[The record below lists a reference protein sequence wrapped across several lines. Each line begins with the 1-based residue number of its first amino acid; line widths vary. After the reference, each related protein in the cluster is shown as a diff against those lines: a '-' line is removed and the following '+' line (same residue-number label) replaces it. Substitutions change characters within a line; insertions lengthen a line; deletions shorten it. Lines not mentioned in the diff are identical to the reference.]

1 MKQTNNAIKFLM
13 AQYRAIFKNANL
25 KMILAAAAAAG
36 ALSAGA
42 ANAAEDTALD
52 SADEWKA
59 ALTAGNGTVTI
70 TGKDTDKGAAGKFQN
85 ITLTGSTGSGTSLD
99 LGKNQQLVVGDSEAA
114 TNVIKAGDSN
124 DHKIN
129 IKGEGTLKI
138 AGTNKGGKSYG
149 LTLDGASGSVVV
161 QVDKVE
167 VQSDLIVKTGANNS
181 AHAVLLAN
189 SVVVGDGK
197 FTAGAKPEGLASIKL
212 GDAAGSGDAT
222 IDAREITINK
232 DGNITLAAL
241 NGTKNQDYGTDLD
254 GELLNVNGGILS
266 FGYTAAAAGDVHPSA
281 CVNVGKI
288 NINNGGILSVAKG
301 VRGSLD
307 PADGGEGIVNVNDG
321 AHVVIGGTLG
331 LYAGTMRV
339 SEGATLAASNADGML
354 YVGDAD
360 HKGDDIAVVELSS
373 KKLASFLSGKEGNV
387 AIKYKDET
395 KIFDNDAANDLAN
408 ATTGKVNLQNSGT
421 IQLTDS
427 ANVDLATA
435 FKFGADAG
443 SIQVVAANNGI
454 TGTIKGQNLTVSKS
468 LTNATGLKVEASN
481 LTLGAT
487 DFNGSNNLG
496 VHHFNA
502 ENVTLVNNSGTKTFT
517 LKDGLFLESEGTGNI
532 NGSVTVDGGKLV
544 IEGGTY
550 TANSDVILKSKGSG
564 FSGDTLNVES
574 AASALKVNGKFET
587 TATNG
592 KAVIEDGVLDLRN
605 ASALKV
611 AADTIEL
618 QDVAELY
625 VDGSKFITKPGD
637 EVKFDETK
645 FAANAVTGDAMSTM
659 HITGLG
665 SLTMKQY
672 EDLVSK
678 TQFGGSFA
686 GFDVTGTN
694 TSGSMTFSDSIL
706 AGTPDSVYGN
716 TVMTVGDKAIQKTYS
731 FGAVKLAQSATKL
744 TIGDTADGVVKLTNA
759 NLSSKG
765 FFVETNDGKAGD
777 VHLATEDSGLKLVGT
792 GKVGNITADAIPSS
806 GADERERGMLLIG
819 DAHKYGSANVT
830 VTGNIGATDAL
841 LDGMM
846 VAPGSSLT
854 VDGTNIYLRHLY
866 VTQGATLN
874 APKATITVTKKNS
887 DNSAGG
893 ENYAELEVLGSLTA
907 KNLNLDYKADANDAG
922 AHIVAGGA
930 TLKLSGT
937 LTLGNNVK
945 LNIGSDDTN
954 GLGAVV
960 IADTLDMDT
969 SGSIFVDPP
978 YGKKASALIINK
990 LTDNEVKGKLTVGQ
1004 NAITAIGFADEA
1016 SAMAVVADYLD
1027 ANGSFNPSSRVKNAL
1042 VINKPITVANG
1053 ANISLGPNVDPNG
1066 NTGSLAVNVAKGA
1079 GLIITDAALTNPT
1092 TGAKDQVAINVAGSD
1107 KKIDIDAGTPVLL
1120 AGKFTAADKDLKLF
1134 SGGKLTNEVKGQSVN
1149 GMLTFTVGTDGN
1161 VAEIKLDY
1169 EKLQSQMAKTSGPVR
1184 DLVGKIL
1191 GDDSAKYVTSGLGYD
1206 YLHDVATTSVT
1217 GAEIDAVAHAA
1228 TFAGAQVAAVAA
1240 VGTMAEAIGGR
1251 VGSMGV
1257 EAATIAATGSQ
1268 ANGGVWLTP
1277 AYKNVDADGFDA
1289 QGASYGAD
1297 VDLTGVT
1304 FGADTV
1310 NGNMRF
1316 GAAFNIGSGDA
1327 DGKGQGNGLKD
1338 EFDYYGV
1345 GIYSVMG
1352 FGSLAVVGDASFNVI
1367 SHEVKGASGSKDF
1380 GDVSAKADT
1389 TAVTLGVTG
1398 QYTIATEFADITP
1411 HAGMRFTRL
1420 DTESYEM
1427 KTAKGSIG
1435 KTDFD
1440 VQNVFSIPVGVGV
1453 SKAFNM
1459 GDWTLAPNA
1468 DLTLTFNTGDT
1479 DVNSSVRFDGVKVN
1493 TVLDTEVLD
1502 KVTYGLNLGLGAQ
1515 NGNFGTSV
1523 SINYTGS
1530 SNTDSLGINANARF
1544 MF

>member
-42 ANAAEDTALD
+42 ANAAAADGNLT
-52 SADEWKA
+52 ADEWAQAFKD
-59 ALTAGNGTVTI
+59 GKGTVTI
-70 TGKDTDKGAAGKFQN
+70 TGKDADKGAAGKFQN
-85 ITLTGSTGSGTSLD
+85 IKLTGTNGSGTSLE
-99 LGKNQQLVVGDSEAA
+99 LGKNQQLVVGDSKAA

-124 DHKIN
+124 AHKIN

-149 LTLDGASGSVVV
+149 LTLDGASGSVFV

-197 FTAGAKPEGLASIKL
+197 FTAGAADTVEGLASITL
-212 GDAAGSGDAT
+212 GDKTGSGDAT

-232 DGNITLAAL
+232 DGKITLAAL
-241 NGTKNQDYGTDLD
+241 MGAEGADYGTDLD

-266 FGYTAAAAGDVHPSA
+266 FGSTATGTQNVKPSA

-339 SEGATLAASNADGML
+339 SEGATLAASDADGML
-354 YVGDAD
+354 YIGDENHD
-360 HKGDDIAVVELSS
+360 DDDIAVVELSS
-373 KKLASFLSGKEGNV
+373 KKLASFLTGKVGTE
-387 AIKYKDET
+387 ALKYKDES
-395 KIFDNDAANDLAN
+395 KIFDTDATNDLAN
-408 ATTGKVNLQNSGT
+408 AATGKVNLQNGGT
-421 IQLTDS
+421 IKLTDS
-427 ANVDLATA
+427 ANVDVAQFTYNNSSATA
-435 FKFGADAG
+435 GQIFAEG
-443 SIQVVAANNGI
+443 
-454 TGTIKGQNLTVSKS
+454 GTLAGQNLTVSKK
-468 LTNATGLKVEASN
+468 LTGADNLEVAAKN
-481 LTLGAT
+481 LTLGST
-487 DFNGSNNLG
+487 NLESGDSLG
-496 VHHFNA
+496 VGNFWA
-502 ENVTLVNNSGTKTFT
+502 ENVTFVKNKGGEDFSF
-517 LKDGLFLESEGTGNI
+517 KDSLYLENAGAGSITGH
-532 NGSVTVDGGKLV
+532 VDIDDGEIV
-544 IEGGTY
+544 IESGKY
-550 TANSDVILKSKGSG
+550 TANGNVILTSG
-564 FSGDTLNVES
+564 AANNVALYVKN
-574 AASALKVNGKFET
+574 AASALKVNGLFET
-587 TATNG
+587 TETDG

-645 FAANAVTGDAMSTM
+645 FAANAVTGDAMSTL

-665 SLTMKQY
+665 SLTMEQY
-672 EDLVSK
+672 KSLVQQ

-686 GFDVTGTN
+686 GFNVTGSN
-694 TSGSMTFSDSIL
+694 ASGSMTFDASKIL

-716 TVMTVGDKAIQKTYS
+716 TVMTIGDTAIQKTYS
-731 FGAVKLAQSATKL
+731 FGAVKLAQGAAEL
-744 TIGDTADGVVKLTNA
+744 TIGENTTHGVVKLTNA
-759 NLSSKG
+759 SLSDKG
-765 FFVETNDGKAGD
+765 FFVASSDGNKAGD
-777 VHLATEDSGLKLVGT
+777 VHLATKDSGLKLVGT
-792 GKVGNITADAIPSS
+792 GKVGNITAAAIPSQS
-806 GADERERGMLLIG
+806 TTERERGMLLIG

-830 VTGNIGATDAL
+830 VTGNIGETDAI

-854 VDGTNIYLRHLY
+854 VDGTNIDVRHLY
-866 VTQGATLN
+866 VTQGASLN
-874 APKATITVTKKNS
+874 APEATITLNKKNS
-887 DNSAGG
+887 VSGQD
-893 ENYAELEVLGSLTA
+893 YAEFEVLGSLTA
-907 KNLNLDYKADANDAG
+907 KNLNLAYKADANDGG
-922 AHIVAGGA
+922 AHVVAGGA
-930 TLKLSGT
+930 TLKLSGE
-937 LTLGNNVK
+937 LKIAQGVK

-960 IADTLDMDT
+960 IADTLDMAK

-1066 NTGSLAVNVAKGA
+1066 NTGSSAVNVAKGA

-1092 TGAKDQVAINVAGSD
+1092 TGAKDKVAITVQSGMQ
-1107 KKIDIDAGTPVLL
+1107 IDIDAGTPVLL
-1120 AGKFTAADKDLKLF
+1120 AGKFTAADTNLKLF
-1134 SGGKLTNEVKGQSVN
+1134 SGGTLANEVKGQSVN
-1149 GMLTFTVGTDGN
+1149 GMLNFTVGTDGN

-1206 YLHDVATTSVT
+1206 YLHEIATTSVN

-1289 QGASYGAD
+1289 QGATYGAD

-1310 NGNMRF
+1310 SGNMRF

-1352 FGSLAVVGDASFNVI
+1352 FGSLALVGDASFNVI

>member
-42 ANAAEDTALD
+42 ANAAAADGNLI
-52 SADEWKA
+52 ADEWAQAFKD
-59 ALTAGNGTVTI
+59 GNGTVTI

-85 ITLTGSTGSGTSLD
+85 ITLAGSASTPNGGTKLE
-99 LGKNQQLVVGDSEAA
+99 LAKNQMLVVGDSEAT
-114 TNVIKAGDSN
+114 TNVIKAGN
-124 DHKIN
+124 TQGDHIE
-129 IKGEGTLKI
+129 ITGEGTLKI

-167 VQSDLIVKTGANNS
+167 VQSDLIVKTGANKS
-181 AHAVLLAN
+181 AHAVLLAK

-197 FTAGAKPEGLASIKL
+197 FTAGSQPEGLASIKL

-232 DGNITLAAL
+232 DGKITLAAI
-241 NGTKNQDYGTDLD
+241 NGQGSGNDTDLD

-266 FGYTAAAAGDVHPSA
+266 FGSTAGGNDASA
-281 CVNVGKI
+281 SVNVGKI
-288 NINNGGILSVAKG
+288 NINNGGILSVTKG
-301 VRGSLD
+301 VRGSLN

-331 LYAGTMRV
+331 LYAGTMRI
-339 SEGATLAASNADGML
+339 SEGATLAASDADGML
-354 YVGDAD
+354 YVGDAG

-373 KKLASFLSGKEGNV
+373 KKLASFLTGKVGTE
-387 AIKYKDET
+387 ALKYKDER
-395 KIFDNDAANDLAN
+395 KILDTDATNDLAN
-408 ATTGKVNLQNSGT
+408 ATKGKVNLQSGGT
-421 IQLTDS
+421 IKLTDS
-427 ANVDLATA
+427 ANVDVAQFTFNASSGTSGEIYSKGGTLA
-435 FKFGADAG
+435 
-443 SIQVVAANNGI
+443 
-454 TGTIKGQNLTVSKS
+454 GQNLTVSKK
-468 LTNATGLKVEASN
+468 LTGAGNLEVAAKN
-481 LTLGAT
+481 LTLGST
-487 DFNGSNNLG
+487 NLESGDSLG
-496 VHHFNA
+496 VGNFWA
-502 ENVTLVNNSGTKTFT
+502 ENVTFVKNKGGEDFSF
-517 LKDGLFLESEGTGNI
+517 KDSLYLENAGAGSITGHVDI
-532 NGSVTVDGGKLV
+532 DGGEIV
-544 IEGGTY
+544 IESGKY
-550 TANSDVILKSKGSG
+550 TANGNVILTSGSG
-564 FSGDTLNVES
+564 SNAALYVQN
-574 AASALKVNGKFET
+574 AASALQVNGLFET
-587 TATNG
+587 TETDG

-605 ASALKV
+605 ASELQV
-611 AADTIEL
+611 AQGTIEL

-625 VDGSKFITKPGD
+625 VDGSKFITKSD
-637 EVKFDETK
+637 DAVTFAADK
-645 FAANAVTGDAMSTM
+645 FAATAVSGDAMSTM

-665 SLTMKQY
+665 SLTLDQY
-672 EDLVSK
+672 KSLL
-678 TQFGGSFA
+678 TQTGFSGTFT

-706 AGTPDSVYGN
+706 SGTPDSVYGN
-716 TVMTVGDKAIQKTYS
+716 TVMTVGDTAIQKTYS
-731 FGAVKLAQSATKL
+731 FGAVKLAESASKL

-777 VHLATEDSGLKLVGT
+777 VHLATESSGLKLVGT
-792 GKVGNITADAIPSS
+792 GKVGNITAAAIP
-806 GADERERGMLLIG
+806 GTPNTARERGLLLIG

-854 VDGTNIYLRHLY
+854 VEGDNIDLRHLY
-866 VTQGATLN
+866 VTQGASLN
-874 APKATITVTKKNS
+874 APEATITLNRKNQVTTE
-887 DNSAGG
+887 D
-893 ENYAELEVLGSLTA
+893 YAEFEVLGSLTA
-907 KNLNLDYKADANDAG
+907 KNLKLAYKADANDGG
-922 AHIVAGGA
+922 AHVVAGGA
-930 TLKLSGT
+930 TLKLSGE
-937 LTLGNNVK
+937 LKIAKDVELA
-945 LNIGSDDTN
+945 IGSDDTN

-960 IADTLDMDT
+960 IADTLDLP
-969 SGSIFVDPP
+969 SGAGIFVDPP

-990 LTDNEVKGKLTVGQ
+990 LNNDTLNGELGVGQ

-1027 ANGSFNPSSRVKNAL
+1027 ANGSFNPSSSVKNAL
-1042 VINKPITVANG
+1042 VINKGITLGNDAKIILDPAAKADASGGGVA
-1053 ANISLGPNVDPNG
+1053 
-1066 NTGSLAVNVAKGA
+1066 VAKGA

-1092 TGAKDQVAINVAGSD
+1092 TGAKDQVAITVQSG
-1107 KKIDIDAGTPVLL
+1107 KTIDIAADTPVLL
-1120 AGKFTAADKDLKLF
+1120 AGKFTAADQNLKLF
-1134 SGGKLTNEVKGQSVN
+1134 SGGTLANEVKGQSVN
-1149 GMLTFTVGTDGN
+1149 GMLNFTVGTNGQVD
-1161 VAEIKLDY
+1161 EIKLDAD
-1169 EKLQSQMAKTSGPVR
+1169 KLQSQMAKTSGPVR

-1191 GDDSAKYVTSGLGYD
+1191 GKDSANYVTSGLGYD
-1206 YLHDVATTSVT
+1206 YLHEMATTSVT

-1268 ANGGVWLTP
+1268 SNGGVWLTP
-1277 AYKNVDADGFDA
+1277 AYKNVDADGFEA

-1297 VDLTGVT
+1297 VDLAGVT
-1304 FGADTV
+1304 FGVDSV
-1310 NGNMRF
+1310 KGNMRF

-1367 SHEVKGASGSKDF
+1367 SHDVKGYSGSKDF
-1380 GDVSAKADT
+1380 GDVTAKADT

-1420 DTESYEM
+1420 DTESYKM
-1427 KTAKGSIG
+1427 KTAKGSLG
-1435 KTDFD
+1435 QTDFD

-1479 DVNSSVRFDGVKVN
+1479 EVNSSVRFDGVKVN

>member
-42 ANAAEDTALD
+42 ANAAVDTALD

-85 ITLTGSTGSGTSLD
+85 ITLAGSTGSGTSLE
-99 LGKNQQLVVGDSEAA
+99 LGKNQQLVVGDSLASDN
-114 TNVIKAGDSN
+114 TISAGSSKGDKL
-124 DHKIN
+124 KIT
-129 IKGEGTLKI
+129 GEGTLKI
-138 AGTNKGGKSYG
+138 AGTSKGDKNTYG
-149 LTLDGASGSVVV
+149 LTLDGASGSVFV
-161 QVDKVE
+161 QVGKVE
-167 VQSDLIVKTGANNS
+167 VQSDLFIKTGADNDAS
-181 AHAVLLAN
+181 AVLLAN
-189 SVVVGDGK
+189 SIVVGDGK
-197 FTAGAKPEGLASIKL
+197 FTAGADPEGLAYISL

-222 IDAREITINK
+222 LGAREITINK
-232 DGNITLAAL
+232 DGKITLAAL

-266 FGYTAAAAGDVHPSA
+266 FGSTATGDTASA
-281 CVNVGKI
+281 WVNVGKI
-288 NINNGGILSVAKG
+288 NINNGGILSVTNG
-301 VRGSLD
+301 VTGALD
-307 PADGGEGIVNVNDG
+307 PADGGEGIVNVNNG
-321 AHVVIGGTLG
+321 SYVVIGGKLKVDSG
-331 LYAGTMRV
+331 RMIV
-339 SEGATLAASNADGML
+339 SDGATLAAS
-354 YVGDAD
+354 DAEGTLLIGGPD
-360 HKGDDIAVVELSS
+360 HGESDHAVVELSS
-373 KKLASFLSGKEGNV
+373 KKLASFLSGKVGT
-387 AIKYKDET
+387 ASLKYKDES
-395 KIFDNDAANDLAN
+395 KILDTDATNDLAE

-435 FKFGADAG
+435 FKFGTDAG
-443 SIQVVAANNGI
+443 SIQVVDAKNGI

-468 LTNATGLKVEASN
+468 LTNATALKVEASN
-481 LTLGAT
+481 LTLGAS
-487 DFNGSNNLG
+487 DFNGSQKLG

-502 ENVTLVNNSGTKTFT
+502 ENVTLVNNSGSKTFT

-532 NGSVTVDGGKLV
+532 NGSVTVDGGKIV
-544 IEGGTY
+544 IEGGAY
-550 TANSDVILKSKGSG
+550 TANSDVILKSITSPDFTGAS
-564 FSGDTLNVES
+564 LNVES

-625 VDGSKFITKPGD
+625 VDGSKFITKSDGAVTFAAD
-637 EVKFDETK
+637 K

-672 EDLVSK
+672 EDLVKK
-678 TQFGGSFA
+678 TGFSGSFA
-686 GFDVTGTN
+686 GFDVTGSN
-694 TSGSMTFSDSIL
+694 ASGSMTFDASKIL

-716 TVMTVGDKAIQKTYS
+716 TVMTVGADAIKKVYS
-731 FGAVKLAQSATKL
+731 FGAVKLAQGANKL
-744 TIGDTADGVVKLTNA
+744 TIGEGSTDGVVKLTNG

-777 VHLATEDSGLKLVGT
+777 VHLATKDSGLKLVGT
-792 GKVGNITADAIPSS
+792 GKVGNITAAAIPSS
-806 GADERERGMLLIG
+806 GTNERERGILLIG

-830 VTGNIGATDAL
+830 VTGNIGEANTI

-846 VAPGSSLT
+846 VAPGSSIT
-854 VDGTNIYLRHLY
+854 VDGTNIDLRHLY
-866 VTQGATLN
+866 VTQGASLN
-874 APKATITVTKKNS
+874 APNATITLARKNNVNTE
-887 DNSAGG
+887 D
-893 ENYAELEVLGSLTA
+893 YAEFEVLGSLTA
-907 KNLNLDYKADANDAG
+907 KNLNLAYKADANDGG
-922 AHIVAGGA
+922 AHVVAGGA
-930 TLKLSGT
+930 TLKLSGE
-937 LTLGNNVK
+937 LK
-945 LNIGSDDTN
+945 LAQDVELAIGSDDTN

-960 IADTLDMDT
+960 IADTLDLP
-969 SGSIFVDPP
+969 SGAGIFVDPP
-978 YGKKASALIINK
+978 YGKKASALIINDLK
-990 LTDNEVKGKLTVGQ
+990 DGQIKGELGVGQ

-1016 SAMAVVADYLD
+1016 SAMAVVADYLN
-1027 ANGSFNPSSRVKNAL
+1027 ANGSFNPGSSVKNAL
-1042 VINKPITVANG
+1042 VINKPITVADG
-1053 ANISLGPNVDPNG
+1053 ANIILDPAAKTDSSAG
-1066 NTGSLAVNVAKGA
+1066 AVAVAKGA
-1079 GLIITDAALTNPT
+1079 GLIITDAALTDASGNKT
-1092 TGAKDQVAINVAGSD
+1092 KAAITVAGNT
-1107 KKIDIDAGTPVLL
+1107 KKVSIDADTPVLL
-1120 AGKFTAADKDLKLF
+1120 AGKFTAADKNLKLF
-1134 SGGKLTNEVKGQSVN
+1134 SGTGLTLENEVKGQSVN
-1149 GMLTFTVGTDGN
+1149 GMLNFTVGTNGQVD
-1161 VAEIKLDY
+1161 EIKLDAD
-1169 EKLQSQMAKTSGPVR
+1169 KLQSQMAKTSGPVR

-1191 GDDSAKYVTSGLGYD
+1191 GKDSANYVTSGLGYD
-1206 YLHDVATTSVT
+1206 YLHEMATTSVT

-1352 FGSLAVVGDASFNVI
+1352 FGALAVVGDASFNVI

>member
-42 ANAAEDTALD
+42 ANAAAADGNLI
-52 SADEWKA
+52 ADEWAQAFKD
-59 ALTAGNGTVTI
+59 GKGTVTI

-85 ITLTGSTGSGTSLD
+85 IKLTGTNGSGTSLE
-99 LGKNQQLVVGDSEAA
+99 LGKNQQLVVGDSLASGN
-114 TNVIKAGDSN
+114 TISAGSSKGDKL
-124 DHKIN
+124 KIT
-129 IKGEGTLKI
+129 GEGTLKI
-138 AGTNKGGKSYG
+138 AGTSKGDKNTYG
-149 LTLDGASGSVVV
+149 LTLDGASGSVFV

-167 VQSDLIVKTGANNS
+167 VQSDLFIKTGADNDAS
-181 AHAVLLAN
+181 AVLLAN
-189 SVVVGDGK
+189 SIVVGDGK
-197 FTAGAKPEGLASIKL
+197 FTAGAADTVEGLAYISL

-222 IDAREITINK
+222 IGAREITINK
-232 DGNITLAAL
+232 DGKITLAAL
-241 NGTKNQDYGTDLD
+241 NGQSGKSFGTDLD

-266 FGYTAAAAGDVHPSA
+266 FGSTAGGDDALAS
-281 CVNVGKI
+281 VNVGKI
-288 NINNGGILSVAKG
+288 NINNGGILSVADG
-301 VRGSLD
+301 VRGSLN

-339 SEGATLAASNADGML
+339 SEGATLAASDADGML
-354 YVGDAD
+354 YIGDEIHD
-360 HKGDDIAVVELSS
+360 GDDIAVVELSS
-373 KKLASFLSGKEGNV
+373 KKLASFLTGKVGT
-387 AIKYKDET
+387 AALKYKDES
-395 KIFDNDAANDLAN
+395 KILDTDATNDLAN
-408 ATTGKVNLQNSGT
+408 AATGKVNLQNGGT
-421 IQLTDS
+421 IKLTDS
-427 ANVDLATA
+427 ANVDVAQFTFNATQATA
-435 FKFGADAG
+435 GQIFSKG
-443 SIQVVAANNGI
+443 
-454 TGTIKGQNLTVSKS
+454 GTLAGQNLTVSKA
-468 LTNATGLKVEASN
+468 LANASGIEVAAKN
-481 LTLGAT
+481 LTLGSA
-487 DFNGSNNLG
+487 DFDGSTALG
-496 VHHFNA
+496 AGNFWA
-502 ENVTLVNNSGTKTFT
+502 ENVTFVKNKGGEDFSF
-517 LKDGLFLESEGTGNI
+517 KDSLYLENAGAGSITGHVDI
-532 NGSVTVDGGKLV
+532 DGGKII
-544 IEGGTY
+544 IESGKY
-550 TANSDVILKSKGSG
+550 TANGNVILTSGSG
-564 FSGDTLNVES
+564 SNTALYVQN
-574 AASALKVNGKFET
+574 AASALQVNGLFET
-587 TATNG
+587 TKTNG

-637 EVKFDETK
+637 EVKFDDTK

-672 EDLVSK
+672 EDLVTK
-678 TQFGGSFA
+678 TGFSGSFA

-694 TSGSMTFSDSIL
+694 TSGSMTFDASKIL

-716 TVMTVGDKAIQKTYS
+716 TVMNVGDTAIQKTYS
-731 FGAVKLAQSATKL
+731 FGAVKLAESATKL
-744 TIGDTADGVVKLTNA
+744 TIGDNTTHGVVKLTNG

-777 VHLATEDSGLKLVGT
+777 VHLATKDSGLKLVGT
-792 GKVGNITADAIPSS
+792 GKVGNITAAAIPNPPNTARES
-806 GADERERGMLLIG
+806 GLLLIG
-819 DAHKYGSANVT
+819 DADKYGSANVT
-830 VTGNIGATDAL
+830 VTGNIGATDAI

-854 VDGTNIYLRHLY
+854 VNGDNIDLRHLY

-874 APKATITVTKKNS
+874 APEATITLNKKNS
-887 DNSAGG
+887 VSG
-893 ENYAELEVLGSLTA
+893 EDYAEFEVLGSLTA
-907 KNLNLDYKADANDAG
+907 KNLNLAYKADTDS
-922 AHIVAGGA
+922 AHVVAGGA

-937 LTLGNNVK
+937 LTLAKNVK

-960 IADTLDMDT
+960 IADTLNLNN
-969 SGSIFVDPP
+969 GSIYVDPP

-990 LTDNEVKGKLTVGQ
+990 LPYNEVKGNLTVGQ

-1027 ANGSFNPSSRVKNAL
+1027 ANGSFNPGSSVKNAL
-1042 VINKPITVANG
+1042 VINKPIIVAND
-1053 ANISLGPNVDPNG
+1053 ANISLDPNG
-1066 NTGSLAVNVAKGA
+1066 NTGSSAVNVAKGA
-1079 GLIITDAALTNPT
+1079 GLIITDVALTNPT
-1092 TGAKDQVAINVAGSD
+1092 TGAKDQVAIIVDGTGTD
-1107 KKIDIDAGTPVLL
+1107 KKIDIAADTPVLL
-1120 AGKFTAADKDLKLF
+1120 AGKFTAADQNLKLF
-1134 SGGKLTNEVKGQSVN
+1134 SGATLTNEVKGQSVN
-1149 GMLTFTVGTDGN
+1149 GMLTFTVGTNGQ

-1169 EKLQSQMAKTSGPVR
+1169 DKLQSQMAKTSGPVR

-1191 GDDSAKYVTSGLGYD
+1191 GKDSAKYVTSGLGYD
-1206 YLHDVATTSVT
+1206 YLHDVATTSVN

-1289 QGASYGAD
+1289 QGATYGAD

-1468 DLTLTFNTGDT
+1468 DLTLTFNMVTLT
-1479 DVNSSVRFDGVKVN
+1479 LTLQFASM
-1493 TVLDTEVLD
+1493 VLRLIP
-1502 KVTYGLNLGLGAQ
+1502 Y
-1515 NGNFGTSV
+1515 
-1523 SINYTGS
+1523 SILRY
-1530 SNTDSLGINANARF
+1530 
-1544 MF
+1544 

>member
-42 ANAAEDTALD
+42 ANAAAADGNLT
-52 SADEWKA
+52 ADEWAQAFKD
-59 ALTAGNGTVTI
+59 GKGTVTI
-70 TGKDTDKGAAGKFQN
+70 TGKDADKGAAGKFQN
-85 ITLTGSTGSGTSLD
+85 IKLTGTNGSGTSLE

-124 DHKIN
+124 AHNIN

-149 LTLDGASGSVVV
+149 LTLDGATGSVKV

-167 VQSDLIVKTGANNS
+167 VQSDLIVKTGADDS

-197 FTAGAKPEGLASIKL
+197 FTAGAADTVEGLASITL
-212 GDAAGSGDAT
+212 GDKNGSGDAT

-232 DGNITLAAL
+232 DGKITLAAL
-241 NGTKNQDYGTDLD
+241 NGQDPDFGTDLD

-266 FGYTAAAAGDVHPSA
+266 FGSTAGGNDASA
-281 CVNVGKI
+281 SVNVGKI
-288 NINNGGILSVAKG
+288 NINNGGILSVAKN
-301 VRGSLD
+301 VRGSLN
-307 PADGGEGIVNVNDG
+307 PADCGEGIVNVNDG

-373 KKLASFLSGKEGNV
+373 KKLASFLTGKVGT
-387 AIKYKDET
+387 AALKYKDES
-395 KIFDNDAANDLAN
+395 KILDTDATNDLAN
-408 ATTGKVNLQNSGT
+408 ATKGKVNLQSGGT
-421 IQLTDS
+421 IKLTDS
-427 ANVDLATA
+427 ANVDVAQFTFNASSGTSGEIYSKGGTLA
-435 FKFGADAG
+435 
-443 SIQVVAANNGI
+443 
-454 TGTIKGQNLTVSKS
+454 GQNLTVSKK
-468 LTNATGLKVEASN
+468 LTGAGNLEVAAKN
-481 LTLGAT
+481 LTLGSK
-487 DFNGSNNLG
+487 DFDGQTALG
-496 VHHFNA
+496 VGNFWA
-502 ENVTLVNNSGTKTFT
+502 ENVTFVKNKDGEDYS
-517 LKDGLFLESEGTGNI
+517 LKDSLYLENAGAGSITGHVDIDGGNI
-532 NGSVTVDGGKLV
+532 V
-544 IEGGTY
+544 IESGKY
-550 TANSDVILKSKGSG
+550 TANGNVILTSGSG
-564 FSGDTLNVES
+564 SNAALYVQN
-574 AASALKVNGKFET
+574 AASALQVNGLFET
-587 TATNG
+587 TETDG

-605 ASALKV
+605 ASALDV
-611 AADTIEL
+611 AAGTIKLE
-618 QDVAELY
+618 DVAELY
-625 VDGSKFITKPGD
+625 VDGSKFITKSD
-637 EVKFDETK
+637 DAVTFDANK
-645 FAANAVTGDAMSTM
+645 FAATAVSGDAMSTLY
-659 HITGLG
+659 ITGLG
-665 SLTMKQY
+665 SLTMEQY
-672 EDLVSK
+672 KSLVDQ

-686 GFDVTGTN
+686 GFNVTGTN
-694 TSGSMTFSDSIL
+694 ASGSMTFGDSIL
-706 AGTPDSVYGN
+706 DGTPDSVYGN
-716 TVMTVGDKAIQKTYS
+716 TVMTVGDTAIQKTYS
-731 FGAVKLAQSATKL
+731 FGAIKLKDASKL
-744 TIGDTADGVVKLTNA
+744 TIGDNTTHGVVKLTNG

-777 VHLATEDSGLKLVGT
+777 VHLATESSGLKLVGT
-792 GKVGNITADAIPSS
+792 GKVGNITAAAIPNPPNT
-806 GADERERGMLLIG
+806 ARERGLLLIG

-830 VTGNIGATDAL
+830 VTGNIGETDAI
-841 LDGMM
+841 LDAMM
-846 VAPGSSLT
+846 VTPGSSLT
-854 VDGTNIYLRHLY
+854 VDGTNIDLRHLY
-866 VTQGATLN
+866 VTQGASLN
-874 APKATITVTKKNS
+874 APKATITVTKKNG
-887 DNSAGG
+887 DTGAGG
-893 ENYAELEVLGSLTA
+893 EDYAEFEVLGSLTA
-907 KNLNLDYKADANDAG
+907 KNLNLAYKADANDAG

-930 TLKLSGT
+930 TLKLSGQ
-937 LTLGNNVK
+937 LQIADGVELA
-945 LNIGSDDTN
+945 IGSDDTN

-960 IADTLDMDT
+960 IADTLDMVQG
-969 SGSIFVDPP
+969 GSIFVDPP

-990 LTDNEVKGKLTVGQ
+990 LTDNQVKGNLKVGQ

-1042 VINKPITVANG
+1042 VINKPITVAEN
-1053 ANISLGPNVDPNG
+1053 ANISLDPAG
-1066 NTGSLAVNVAKGA
+1066 NTGSNAVNVANGA

-1107 KKIDIDAGTPVLL
+1107 KKVSIDAHTPVLL
-1120 AGKFTAADKDLKLF
+1120 AGKFTAADRNLKLF
-1134 SGGKLTNEVKGQSVN
+1134 SGTGLTLENEVKGQSVN

-1206 YLHDVATTSVT
+1206 YLHDVATTSVN

>member
-42 ANAAEDTALD
+42 ANAATGDVNLE
-52 SADEWKA
+52 SGEWAQAFKDG
-59 ALTAGNGTVTI
+59 TGTVTI

-85 ITLTGSTGSGTSLD
+85 ITLAGSASTSNGGTKLE
-99 LGKNQQLVVGDSEAA
+99 LAKNQMLVVGDSEAA
-114 TNVIKAGDSN
+114 TNVIKAGANKD
-124 DHKIN
+124 DHIE
-129 IKGEGTLKI
+129 ITGEGSLKI
-138 AGTNKGGKSYG
+138 AGTNKGGKHYG
-149 LTLDGASGSVVV
+149 LTLDGASGSVLV

-167 VQSDLIVKTGANNS
+167 VQSDLFVKTGADNDAS
-181 AHAVLLAN
+181 AVLLAN
-189 SVVVGDGK
+189 SIVVGDGK
-197 FTAGAKPEGLASIKL
+197 FTAGADDKVEGLASITL
-212 GDAAGSGDAT
+212 GDATGSGDAT

-232 DGNITLAAL
+232 DGKITLAAL
-241 NGTKNQDYGTDLD
+241 NGTQNADYGTDLD
-254 GELLNVNGGILS
+254 GEILNINGGILS
-266 FGYTAAAAGDVHPSA
+266 FGSTAAAAGDVKPSA

-288 NINNGGILSVAKG
+288 NINNGGILSVAKD

-339 SEGATLAASNADGML
+339 SEGATLAASDADGML

-373 KKLASFLSGKEGNV
+373 KKLASFLTGKVGTK
-387 AIKYKDET
+387 ALKYKDES
-395 KIFDNDAANDLAN
+395 KILDTDATNDLAN
-408 ATTGKVNLQNSGT
+408 AATGKVNLQSGGT
-421 IQLTDS
+421 IKLTDS
-427 ANVDLATA
+427 ANVDVAQFTFNASSGTSGEIYSDGGTLA
-435 FKFGADAG
+435 
-443 SIQVVAANNGI
+443 
-454 TGTIKGQNLTVSKS
+454 GQNLTVSKK
-468 LTNATGLKVEASN
+468 LTGAHNLEVAAKN
-481 LTLGAT
+481 LTLGST
-487 DFNGSNNLG
+487 NLESGDSLG
-496 VHHFNA
+496 VGNFWA
-502 ENVTLVNNSGTKTFT
+502 ENVTFVKNKGGEDFSF
-517 LKDGLFLESEGTGNI
+517 KDSLYLENAGAGSITGHVDI
-532 NGSVTVDGGKLV
+532 DGGEIV
-544 IEGGTY
+544 IESGKY
-550 TANSDVILKSKGSG
+550 TANGNVILTSGS
-564 FSGDTLNVES
+564 SSNTALYVQN
-574 AASALKVNGKFET
+574 AASALQVNGLFET
-587 TATNG
+587 TETDG

-605 ASALKV
+605 ASALDV
-611 AADTIEL
+611 AAGTIKLE
-618 QDVAELY
+618 DVAELY
-625 VDGSKFITKPGD
+625 VDGSKFITKTGD
-637 EVKFDETK
+637 AVTFDANK
-645 FAANAVTGDAMSTM
+645 FAADAVTGDAMSTM

-665 SLTMKQY
+665 SLTLDQY
-672 EDLVSK
+672 KSLL
-678 TQFGGSFA
+678 TQTGFSGSFS

-694 TSGSMTFSDSIL
+694 ASGSMTFGDSIL
-706 AGTPDSVYGN
+706 SGTPDSVYGN

-744 TIGDTADGVVKLTNA
+744 TIGDTEDGVVKLTNA

-777 VHLATEDSGLKLVGT
+777 VHLATKDSGLKLVGT
-792 GKVGNITADAIPSS
+792 GKVGNITSETIPSS
-806 GADERERGMLLIG
+806 DTSARERGLLLIG

-830 VTGNIGATDAL
+830 VTGNIGATDAI
-841 LDGMM
+841 LDAMM
-846 VAPGSSLT
+846 VTPGSSLT
-854 VDGTNIYLRHLY
+854 VDGTNIDLRHLY
-866 VTQGATLN
+866 VTQGASLN
-874 APKATITVTKKNS
+874 APKATITVTKKNG
-887 DNSAGG
+887 DTGAGG
-893 ENYAELEVLGSLTA
+893 EDYAEFEVLGSLTA
-907 KNLNLDYKADANDAG
+907 KNLNLAYKADANDGG
-922 AHIVAGGA
+922 AHVVAGGA
-930 TLKLSGT
+930 TLKLSGE
-937 LTLGNNVK
+937 LK
-945 LNIGSDDTN
+945 LAQDVNLAIGSDDTN

-960 IADTLDMDT
+960 IADTLDMP
-969 SGSIFVDPP
+969 SGASIFVDPP
-978 YGKKASALIINK
+978 YGKKASALIINN
-990 LTDNEVKGKLTVGQ
+990 LTDGQIKGELGVGQ
-1004 NAITAIGFADEA
+1004 NAIAAIGFADEA

-1027 ANGSFNPSSRVKNAL
+1027 ANGSFNPGSSVKNAL
-1042 VINKPITVANG
+1042 VLNKPITVADG
-1053 ANISLGPNVDPNG
+1053 ANISLDPAG
-1066 NTGSLAVNVAKGA
+1066 NTGSNAVTVAKGA

-1092 TGAKDQVAINVAGSD
+1092 TGAKDQVAINVDGSD
-1107 KKIDIDAGTPVLL
+1107 KKVSIDADTPVLL
-1120 AGKFTAADKDLKLF
+1120 AGKFTAADKNLKLF
-1134 SGGKLTNEVKGQSVN
+1134 SGSGTGFKLENEVKGQSVN
-1149 GMLTFTVGTDGN
+1149 GMLNFTVGTNGQVD
-1161 VAEIKLDY
+1161 EIKLDY

-1289 QGASYGAD
+1289 QGATYGAD

-1435 KTDFD
+1435 QTDFD

-1479 DVNSSVRFDGVKVN
+1479 EVNSSVRFDGVKVN

>member
-42 ANAAEDTALD
+42 ANAASGDVNLE
-52 SADEWKA
+52 SGEWEQAFKD
-59 ALTAGNGTVTI
+59 GNGTVTI

-85 ITLTGSTGSGTSLD
+85 IKLTGTNGSGTSLE
-99 LGKNQQLVVGDSEAA
+99 LGKNQQLVVGDSLASGN
-114 TNVIKAGDSN
+114 TISAGSN
-124 DHKIN
+124 KSDKLKIT
-129 IKGEGTLKI
+129 GEGTLKI
-138 AGTNKGGKSYG
+138 AGTNKGDQNTYG
-149 LTLDGASGSVVV
+149 LTLDGASGSVFV

-167 VQSDLIVKTGANNS
+167 VQSDLFIKTGADNDAS
-181 AHAVLLAN
+181 AVLLAN
-189 SVVVGDGK
+189 SIVVGDGK
-197 FTAGAKPEGLASIKL
+197 FTAGAADKVEGLAYISL
-212 GDAAGSGDAT
+212 GDADGSGDAT
-222 IDAREITINK
+222 LDAREITINK
-232 DGNITLAAL
+232 DGKITLAAL
-241 NGTKNQDYGTDLD
+241 NGQSGKAFGTDLD
-254 GELLNVNGGILS
+254 GELLNINGGILS
-266 FGYTAAAAGDVHPSA
+266 FGSTAGGDAASA
-281 CVNVGKI
+281 SVNVGKI

-301 VRGSLD
+301 VRGSLN

-339 SEGATLAASNADGML
+339 SEGATLAASDADGML
-354 YVGDAD
+354 YVGDAG
-360 HKGDDIAVVELSS
+360 HKRDDIAVVELSS
-373 KKLASFLSGKEGNV
+373 KKLASFLTGKVGT
-387 AIKYKDET
+387 AALKYKDER
-395 KIFDNDAANDLAN
+395 KILDTDATNDLAN
-408 ATTGKVNLQNSGT
+408 ATKGKVNLQSGGT
-421 IQLTDS
+421 IKLTDS
-427 ANVDLATA
+427 ANVDVAQFTFNASSGTSGEIYSNGGTLA
-435 FKFGADAG
+435 
-443 SIQVVAANNGI
+443 
-454 TGTIKGQNLTVSKS
+454 GQNLTVSKK
-468 LTNATGLKVEASN
+468 LTGADNLEVAAKN
-481 LTLGAT
+481 LTLGS
-487 DFNGSNNLG
+487 SNLESGDSLG
-496 VHHFNA
+496 VGNFWA
-502 ENVTLVNNSGTKTFT
+502 ENVTFVKN
-517 LKDGLFLESEGTGNI
+517 KDGEDFSFKDSLYLENAGAGSITGHVDI
-532 NGSVTVDGGKLV
+532 DGGEIV
-544 IEGGTY
+544 IESGKY
-550 TANSDVILKSKGSG
+550 TANGNVILTDSGSG
-564 FSGDTLNVES
+564 TES
-574 AASALKVNGKFET
+574 ALYVKNAASALKVNGLFET

-592 KAVIEDGVLDLRN
+592 TAIIEDGVLDLRN
-605 ASALKV
+605 ASALDVK
-611 AADTIEL
+611 AGTIEL

-645 FAANAVTGDAMSTM
+645 FAANAVSGDAMSTM
-659 HITGLG
+659 HIAGLG
-665 SLTMKQY
+665 SLTMAQY
-672 EDLVSK
+672 KDLVTK
-678 TQFGGSFA
+678 TKFSGSFT

-706 AGTPDSVYGN
+706 SGTPDSVYGN
-716 TVMTVGDKAIQKTYS
+716 TVMTVGDTAIQKTYS
-731 FGAVKLAQSATKL
+731 FGAVKLAESASKL
-744 TIGDTADGVVKLTNA
+744 TIGNASTDGVVKLTNA

-765 FFVETNDGKAGD
+765 YFVETNDGKAGD
-777 VHLATEDSGLKLVGT
+777 VHLATKDSGLKLVGT
-792 GKVGNITADAIPSS
+792 GKVGNITAAAIPSS
-806 GADERERGMLLIG
+806 GTNERERGMLLIG

-830 VTGNIGATDAL
+830 VTGNIGEANTI

-854 VDGTNIYLRHLY
+854 VDGTNIDLRHLY

-874 APKATITVTKKNS
+874 APNATITLARKNQVTTE
-887 DNSAGG
+887 D
-893 ENYAELEVLGSLTA
+893 YAELEVLGSLTA
-907 KNLNLDYKADANDAG
+907 KNLNLAYKADANDAG

-930 TLKLSGT
+930 TLKLSGQ
-937 LTLGNNVK
+937 LQIADGVELA
-945 LNIGSDDTN
+945 IGSDDTN

-960 IADTLDMDT
+960 IADTLDMVQG
-969 SGSIFVDPP
+969 GSIFVDPP

-990 LTDNEVKGKLTVGQ
+990 LTNNEVKGNLTVGQ

-1027 ANGSFNPSSRVKNAL
+1027 ANGSFNPGSSVKNAL
-1042 VINKPITVANG
+1042 VINKGITLGNDAKIILDPAAKADASAGGVA
-1053 ANISLGPNVDPNG
+1053 
-1066 NTGSLAVNVAKGA
+1066 VAKGA

-1092 TGAKDQVAINVAGSD
+1092 TGAKDQVAITVQSG
-1107 KKIDIDAGTPVLL
+1107 KQIDIAADTPVLL
-1120 AGKFTAADKDLKLF
+1120 AGKFTAADRDLKLF

-1149 GMLTFTVGTDGN
+1149 GMLTFTVGKNGQ

-1169 EKLQSQMAKTSGPVR
+1169 DKLQSQMAKTSGPVR

-1191 GDDSAKYVTSGLGYD
+1191 GKDSAKYVTSGLGYD

-1289 QGASYGAD
+1289 QGATYGAD

-1479 DVNSSVRFDGVKVN
+1479 EVNSSVRFDGVKVN

>member
-42 ANAAEDTALD
+42 ANAASGDVNLE
-52 SADEWKA
+52 SGEWEQAFKD
-59 ALTAGNGTVTI
+59 GNGTVTI

-99 LGKNQQLVVGDSEAA
+99 LGKNQQLVVGDSLAA
-114 TNVIKAGDSN
+114 DNKISAGSGKDS
-124 DHKIN
+124 KLEIT
-129 IKGEGTLKI
+129 GEGTLKI
-138 AGTNKGGKSYG
+138 AGTSKGDQNTYG
-149 LTLDGASGSVVV
+149 LTLDGASGSVFV

-167 VQSDLIVKTGANNS
+167 VQSDLIVKTGAYDS

-197 FTAGAKPEGLASIKL
+197 FTAGADDKVEGLAYISL

-232 DGNITLAAL
+232 DGKITLAAL

-266 FGYTAAAAGDVHPSA
+266 FGSTATGTQDVKPSA

-288 NINNGGILSVAKG
+288 NINNGGILSVAKD

-339 SEGATLAASNADGML
+339 SEGATLAASDADGML
-354 YVGDAD
+354 YIGDEIHD
-360 HKGDDIAVVELSS
+360 GDDIAVVELSS
-373 KKLASFLSGKEGNV
+373 KKLASFLTGKVGT
-387 AIKYKDET
+387 AALKYKDES
-395 KIFDNDAANDLAN
+395 KILDTDATNDLAN
-408 ATTGKVNLQNSGT
+408 AATGKVNLQNGGT
-421 IQLTDS
+421 IKLTDS
-427 ANVDLATA
+427 ANVDVAQFTFNASSGTSGEIYSNGGILA
-435 FKFGADAG
+435 
-443 SIQVVAANNGI
+443 
-454 TGTIKGQNLTVSKS
+454 GQNLTVSKS
-468 LTNATGLKVEASN
+468 LTGADHLEVAAKN
-481 LTLGAT
+481 LTLGSTEFDGKTA
-487 DFNGSNNLG
+487 LG
-496 VHHFNA
+496 AGRLSA
-502 ENVTLVNNSGTKTFT
+502 ENVTFVKNKSGDDFSF
-517 LKDGLFLESEGTGNI
+517 KDSLYLENAGAGSITGHVDI
-532 NGSVTVDGGKLV
+532 DGGKIV
-544 IEGGTY
+544 IESGEY
-550 TANSDVILKSKGSG
+550 TANGNVILTSGSG
-564 FSGDTLNVES
+564 SKHALYVQN
-574 AASALKVNGKFET
+574 AASALQVNGLFET
-587 TATNG
+587 TATDS

-611 AADTIEL
+611 ATGTIEL
-618 QDVAELY
+618 KDVAELY
-625 VDGSKFITKPGD
+625 VDGSKFITKSD
-637 EVKFDETK
+637 DAVTFDANK
-645 FAANAVTGDAMSTM
+645 FAATAVSGDAMSTM

-665 SLTMKQY
+665 SLTLDQY
-672 EDLVSK
+672 KSLL
-678 TQFGGSFA
+678 TQTGFSGSFS

-694 TSGSMTFSDSIL
+694 ASGSMTFGDSIL
-706 AGTPDSVYGN
+706 SGTPDSVYGN
-716 TVMTVGDKAIQKTYS
+716 TVMTVGDKAIQNSYS

-744 TIGDTADGVVKLTNA
+744 TIGGTKDGVVKLTNG
-759 NLSSKG
+759 NLNDKG
-765 FFVETNDGKAGD
+765 YFVETNDGKAGD
-777 VHLATEDSGLKLVGT
+777 VHLATDDSGLKLVGT
-792 GKVGNITADAIPSS
+792 GKVGNITAAAIPSQS
-806 GADERERGMLLIG
+806 TTEDERGILLIG

-830 VTGNIGATDAL
+830 VTGNIGETDAI

-846 VAPGSSLT
+846 VTPGSSLT
-854 VDGTNIYLRHLY
+854 VDGTNIDLRHLY

-874 APKATITVTKKNS
+874 APKATITLDRKNKVQ
-887 DNSAGG
+887 D
-893 ENYAELEVLGSLTA
+893 EDYAEFEVLGSLTA
-907 KNLNLDYKADANDAG
+907 NNLNLAYKADEDDGG
-922 AHIVAGGA
+922 AHVVAGGA
-930 TLKLSGT
+930 TLKLSGQ
-937 LTLGNNVK
+937 LQIANGVELA
-945 LNIGSDDTN
+945 IGSDDTN

-960 IADTLDMDT
+960 IADTLDMKQG
-969 SGSIFVDPP
+969 GSIFVDPP

-990 LTDNEVKGKLTVGQ
+990 LTDNQVKGNLKVGQ

-1027 ANGSFNPSSRVKNAL
+1027 ANGSFNPGSSVKNAL
-1042 VINKPITVANG
+1042 VINKPITVADG
-1053 ANISLGPNVDPNG
+1053 ANISLDPNVDPNG
-1066 NTGSLAVNVAKGA
+1066 NTGSSAVNVAKGA

-1092 TGAKDQVAINVAGSD
+1092 TGAKDQVAINVAGSG

-1120 AGKFTAADKDLKLF
+1120 AGKFTAADKNLKLF
-1134 SGGKLTNEVKGQSVN
+1134 SGGTLTTNEVKGQSVN
-1149 GMLTFTVGTDGN
+1149 GMLTFTVDNNGQ

-1206 YLHDVATTSVT
+1206 YLHDVATTSVN

-1435 KTDFD
+1435 NTDFD

>member
-42 ANAAEDTALD
+42 ANAATGDVNLE
-52 SADEWKA
+52 SSEWEQAFKD
-59 ALTAGNGTVTI
+59 GKGTVTI

-85 ITLTGSTGSGTSLD
+85 ITLAGSSGSGTSLV
-99 LGKNQQLVVGDSEAA
+99 LGKNQQLVVGDSLASSN
-114 TNVIKAGDSN
+114 TISAGSAKGDKL
-124 DHKIN
+124 KIT
-129 IKGEGTLKI
+129 GEGTLKI
-138 AGTNKGGKSYG
+138 AGTSKGGTNTYG
-149 LTLDGASGSVVV
+149 LTLDGASGSVFV

-167 VQSDLIVKTGANNS
+167 VQADLFIKTGAAKDAS
-181 AHAVLLAN
+181 AVLLAN
-189 SVVVGDGK
+189 SIVVGDGK
-197 FTAGAKPEGLASIKL
+197 FTAGAQPEGLASITL
-212 GDAAGSGDAT
+212 GDKTGSGDAT
-222 IDAREITINK
+222 LGAREITINK
-232 DGNITLAAL
+232 DGKITLAAL
-241 NGTKNQDYGTDLD
+241 NGQSGADYGTDLD

-266 FGYTAAAAGDVHPSA
+266 FGYTAGGKDALAS
-281 CVNVGKI
+281 VNVGKI
-288 NINNGGILSVAKG
+288 NINNGGILSVADG
-301 VRGSLD
+301 VRGSLN

-339 SEGATLAASNADGML
+339 SEGATLAASDADGML
-354 YVGDAD
+354 YIGDEKHD
-360 HKGDDIAVVELSS
+360 GDDIAVVELSS
-373 KKLASFLSGKEGNV
+373 KKLASFLTGKVGTE
-387 AIKYKDET
+387 ALKYKDES
-395 KIFDNDAANDLAN
+395 KILDTDATNDLAK
-408 ATTGKVNLQNSGT
+408 ATKGKVNLQSGGT
-421 IQLTDS
+421 IKLTDS
-427 ANVDLATA
+427 GNVDVAQFTFNATQATA
-435 FKFGADAG
+435 GQIFSKG
-443 SIQVVAANNGI
+443 
-454 TGTIKGQNLTVSKS
+454 GTLAGQNLTVSKA
-468 LTNATGLKVEASN
+468 LANAGGIEVAAKN
-481 LTLGAT
+481 LTLGSA
-487 DFNGSNNLG
+487 DFDGNTALG
-496 VHHFNA
+496 AGRLSA
-502 ENVTLVNNSGTKTFT
+502 ENVTFVKNKGGEDFSF
-517 LKDGLFLESEGTGNI
+517 KDSLYLENAGAGSITGHVDI
-532 NGSVTVDGGKLV
+532 DGGKIV
-544 IEGGTY
+544 IESGKY
-550 TANSDVILKSKGSG
+550 TANGNVILTSG
-564 FSGDTLNVES
+564 FGSNHALYVQN
-574 AASALKVNGKFET
+574 AASALQVNGLFET
-587 TATNG
+587 TKTNG

-605 ASALKV
+605 ASKLQV
-611 AADTIEL
+611 AQGTIEL

-625 VDGSKFITKPGD
+625 VDGSKFITKAGD
-637 EVKFDETK
+637 AVTFDTAK
-645 FAANAVTGDAMSTM
+645 FAEKAVTGDAMSTM

-672 EDLVSK
+672 ENLVTK
-678 TQFGGSFA
+678 TGFSGSFA
-686 GFDVTGTN
+686 GFDVTGSN
-694 TSGSMTFSDSIL
+694 ASGSMTFDASKIL

-716 TVMTVGDKAIQKTYS
+716 TVMTVGDTAIQKTYS
-731 FGAVKLAQSATKL
+731 FGAVKLAEGTTKL
-744 TIGDTADGVVKLTNA
+744 TIGENTTHGVVKLTNG

-765 FFVETNDGKAGD
+765 FFVESNDGNKAGD
-777 VHLATEDSGLKLVGT
+777 VHLATESSGLKLVGT
-792 GKVGNITADAIPSS
+792 GKVGNITAAAIPSS
-806 GADERERGMLLIG
+806 DTNARESGLLLIG

-830 VTGNIGATDAL
+830 VTGNIGETDAI

-874 APKATITVTKKNS
+874 APKATITLDRKNKVN
-887 DNSAGG
+887 DA
-893 ENYAELEVLGSLTA
+893 NYAEFEVLGSLTA
-907 KNLNLDYKADANDAG
+907 KDLNLAYKADTDS
-922 AHIVAGGA
+922 AHVVAGGA
-930 TLKLSGT
+930 TLKLSG
-937 LTLGNNVK
+937 K
-945 LNIGSDDTN
+945 LSLVDGVELAIGSDDTN

-960 IADTLDMDT
+960 IADTLDLQ
-969 SGSIFVDPP
+969 SGAGIFVDPP
-978 YGKKASALIINK
+978 YGKKASALIINN
-990 LTDNEVKGKLTVGQ
+990 LTEGKIKGELGVGQ
-1004 NAITAIGFADEA
+1004 NAIAAIGFADEA

-1027 ANGSFNPSSRVKNAL
+1027 ANGSFKPGSSVKNAL
-1042 VINKPITVANG
+1042 VINKGIILDQNAK
-1053 ANISLGPNVDPNG
+1053 IILDPAAKAEAEKG
-1066 NTGSLAVNVAKGA
+1066 GVTVAKGA
-1079 GLIITDAALTNPT
+1079 GLIITDAALTDENGNKT
-1092 TGAKDQVAINVAGSD
+1092 KTAITVQNG
-1107 KKIDIDAGTPVLL
+1107 KKIDIAADTPVLL
-1120 AGKFTAADKDLKLF
+1120 AGKFTAADTNLKLF
-1134 SGGKLTNEVKGQSVN
+1134 SSDNLTNEVKGQSVN
-1149 GMLTFTVGTDGN
+1149 GMLKFTVGINGQ
-1161 VAEIKLDY
+1161 VAEIKLDAD
-1169 EKLQSQMAKTSGPVR
+1169 KLQSQMAKTSGPVR

-1191 GDDSAKYVTSGLGYD
+1191 GKDSANYVTSGLGLD
-1206 YLHDVATTSVT
+1206 YLHEMATTSAT

-1367 SHEVKGASGSKDF
+1367 SHEVKGYSGSKDF

-1389 TAVTLGVTG
+1389 TAVTLGLTG

-1479 DVNSSVRFDGVKVN
+1479 EVNSSVRFDGVKVN

>member
-13 AQYRAIFKNANL
+13 AQYRAIFKNANIA
-25 KMILAAAAAAG
+25 MVAAMVASTLAAG
-36 ALSAGA
+36 S
-42 ANAAEDTALD
+42 ANAAVDTAVD
-52 SADEWKA
+52 SKTKWDA
-59 ALTAGNGTVTI
+59 ALTAGNGTIQI
-70 TGKDTDKGAAGKFQN
+70 TGVNTDSGSSGKYKNLKIEVTSGNTDLSLNPGQKLLISDDKSTYQENVFSASGQSTKLNVKGGDLA
-85 ITLTGSTGSGTSLD
+85 ITGLITESGHA
-99 LGKNQQLVVGDSEAA
+99 NQHGL
-114 TNVIKAGDSN
+114 VIKA
-124 DHKIN
+124 
-129 IKGEGTLKI
+129 
-138 AGTNKGGKSYG
+138 
-149 LTLDGASGSVVV
+149 LDSGSANFDFDNV
-161 QVDKVE
+161 QVDSVLHLAT
-167 VQSDLIVKTGANNS
+167 SGDNSAINFAADNIVIGKTTLPAPGSSGDIQGRAVVLLGSEDSTYYNNS
-181 AHAVLLAN
+181 
-189 SVVVGDGK
+189 G
-197 FTAGAKPEGLASIKL
+197 SITF
-212 GDAAGSGDAT
+212 GDAGSVITVNKAGKLRAFGVSGDTT
-222 IDAREITINK
+222 IK
-232 DGNITLAAL
+232 AA
-241 NGTKNQDYGTDLD
+241 QV
-254 GELLNVNGGILS
+254 NVEGGILS
-266 FGYTAAAAGDVHPSA
+266 FNSKYGSGKTNYNAA
-281 CVNVGKI
+281 KTTI
-288 NINNGGILSVAKG
+288 
-301 VRGSLD
+301 
-307 PADGGEGIVNVNDG
+307 NDG
-321 AHVVIGGTLG
+321 WFSVKKSAAVTVSADTIDLNGTSVMDLG
-331 LYAGTMRV
+331 SDVAVEAGTITV
-339 SEGATLAASNADGML
+339 APTAVLAASDAAGNISLGKDGAADDTAVLKLGSATL
-354 YVGDAD
+354 KQYLTAKDANDKALKYLDENKQFKAEGDARFSEA
-360 HKGDDIAVVELSS
+360 KSGSITLKQGGTIELTDTAN
-373 KKLASFLSGKEGNV
+373 LNV
-387 AIKYKDET
+387 A
-395 KIFDNDAANDLAN
+395 N
-408 ATTGKVNLQNSGT
+408 
-421 IQLTDS
+421 TDI
-427 ANVDLATA
+427 
-435 FKFGADAG
+435 FKFASSSTDGKIYVSGA
-443 SIQVVAANNGI
+443 
-454 TGTIKGQNLTVSKS
+454 GTLKGQNLTVSKA
-468 LTNATGLKVEASN
+468 LTGAGNLEVAAKN
-481 LTLGAT
+481 LTLGSA
-487 DFNGSNNLG
+487 DFDGADALG
-496 VHHFNA
+496 VSSLWA
-502 ENVTLVNNSGTKTFT
+502 ENVTFVKN
-517 LKDGLFLESEGTGNI
+517 KDGVDFSFKDSLYLENAGAGSITGHVDI
-532 NGSVTVDGGKLV
+532 DGGEIV
-544 IEGGTY
+544 IESGKY
-550 TANSDVILKSKGSG
+550 TANGNVILTSGSG
-564 FSGDTLNVES
+564 SNTALYVQN
-574 AASALKVNGKFET
+574 AASALQVNGLFET
-587 TATNG
+587 TETDG

-605 ASALKV
+605 ASELQV
-611 AADTIEL
+611 AQGTIVL

-645 FAANAVTGDAMSTM
+645 FAAKAVTGDAMSTM
-659 HITGLG
+659 HIAGLG
-665 SLTMKQY
+665 SLTMAQY
-672 EDLVSK
+672 KDLVTK
-678 TQFGGSFA
+678 TGFSGSFT

-694 TSGSMTFSDSIL
+694 TSGTMTFDASNIL

-716 TVMTVGDKAIQKTYS
+716 TVMTVGADAIEKTYS
-731 FGAVKLAQSATKL
+731 FGAVKLAQGAAKL
-744 TIGDTADGVVKLTNA
+744 TIGDTEDGVVKLTNA
-759 NLSSKG
+759 NLSANG
-765 FFVETNDGKAGD
+765 NFVETNDGKAGD
-777 VHLATEDSGLKLVGT
+777 VHLATKDSGLKLVGT
-792 GKVGNITADAIPSS
+792 GKVGNITAAAIPSS
-806 GADERERGMLLIG
+806 GTSERERGLLLIG

-830 VTGNIGATDAL
+830 VTGNIGATDAI

-854 VDGTNIYLRHLY
+854 VEGTNIDLRHLY

-874 APKATITVTKKNS
+874 APEATITLNRKNQVTTE
-887 DNSAGG
+887 D
-893 ENYAELEVLGSLTA
+893 YAEFEVLGNLTA
-907 KNLNLDYKADANDAG
+907 KNLNLAYKADTDS
-922 AHIVAGGA
+922 AHVVAGGA
-930 TLKLSGT
+930 TLKLTGE
-937 LTLGNNVK
+937 LK
-945 LNIGSDDTN
+945 LAQDVNLAIGSDDTN

-960 IADTLDMDT
+960 IADTLDLP
-969 SGSIFVDPP
+969 SGAGIFVDPP
-978 YGKKASALIINK
+978 YGKKASALIINDLK
-990 LTDNEVKGKLTVGQ
+990 EGKIKGELGVGQ

-1027 ANGSFNPSSRVKNAL
+1027 ANGSFNPGSSVKNAL
-1042 VINKPITVANG
+1042 VINKGITLDQNAKIILDPAAKADASAGGVA
-1053 ANISLGPNVDPNG
+1053 
-1066 NTGSLAVNVAKGA
+1066 VAKGA

-1092 TGAKDQVAINVAGSD
+1092 TGAKDQVAITVQSG
-1107 KKIDIDAGTPVLL
+1107 KTIDIAADTPVLL
-1120 AGKFTAADKDLKLF
+1120 AGKFTAADQNLKLF
-1134 SGGKLTNEVKGQSVN
+1134 SGGTLSNEVKGQSVN
-1149 GMLTFTVGTDGN
+1149 GMLNFTVGTNGQVD
-1161 VAEIKLDY
+1161 EIKLDAD
-1169 EKLQSQMAKTSGPVR
+1169 KLQSQMAKTSGPVR

-1191 GDDSAKYVTSGLGYD
+1191 GKDSANYVTSGLGYD
-1206 YLHDVATTSVT
+1206 YLHEMATTSVN

-1268 ANGGVWLTP
+1268 ANGGVWVTP

-1289 QGASYGAD
+1289 QGATYGAD

>member
-42 ANAAEDTALD
+42 ANAASGDVNLE
-52 SADEWKA
+52 SGEWAQAFKDG
-59 ALTAGNGTVTI
+59 TGTVTI

-85 ITLTGSTGSGTSLD
+85 ITLAGSTGSGTSLE
-99 LGKNQQLVVGDSEAA
+99 LGKNQQLVVGDSLASSN
-114 TNVIKAGDSN
+114 TISAGSAKGDKL
-124 DHKIN
+124 KIT
-129 IKGEGTLKI
+129 GEGTLKI

-167 VQSDLIVKTGANNS
+167 VQSDLIMKTANEDS
-181 AHAVLLAN
+181 ASVELHAN
-189 SVVVGDGK
+189 SIVVGDGK
-197 FTAGAKPEGLASIKL
+197 YTAGAADTVEGLASITL
-212 GDAAGSGDAT
+212 GDKAGSGDAT
-222 IDAREITINK
+222 IGAREITINK
-232 DGNITLAAL
+232 DGKITLAAL
-241 NGTKNQDYGTDLD
+241 MGAKGADYGTDLD

-266 FGYTAAAAGDVHPSA
+266 FGSTATGTQDVKPSA
-281 CVNVGKI
+281 CVNVGQI

-339 SEGATLAASNADGML
+339 SEGATLAASDADGML
-354 YVGDAD
+354 YVGDAG

-373 KKLASFLSGKEGNV
+373 KKLASFLTGKVGTE
-387 AIKYKDET
+387 ALKYKDES
-395 KIFDNDAANDLAN
+395 KIFDTDATNDLAN
-408 ATTGKVNLQNSGT
+408 AATGKVNLQNGGT
-421 IQLTDS
+421 IKLTDS
-427 ANVDLATA
+427 ANVDVAQFTFNASSGTSGEIYSNGGTLA
-435 FKFGADAG
+435 
-443 SIQVVAANNGI
+443 
-454 TGTIKGQNLTVSKS
+454 GQNLTVSKK
-468 LTNATGLKVEASN
+468 LTGADNLEVAAKN
-481 LTLGAT
+481 LTLGST
-487 DFNGSNNLG
+487 NLESGDSLG
-496 VHHFNA
+496 VGNFWA
-502 ENVTLVNNSGTKTFT
+502 ENVTFVKNKGGEDFSF
-517 LKDGLFLESEGTGNI
+517 KDSLYLENAGAGSITGH
-532 NGSVTVDGGKLV
+532 VDVDGGEIV
-544 IEGGTY
+544 IESGKY
-550 TANSDVILKSKGSG
+550 TANGNVILTSGSG
-564 FSGDTLNVES
+564 SNAALYVQN
-574 AASALKVNGKFET
+574 AASALQVNGLFET
-587 TATNG
+587 TENDG

-611 AADTIEL
+611 AAGTIEL

-665 SLTMKQY
+665 SLTMAQY
-672 EDLVSK
+672 NDLVTK

-694 TSGSMTFSDSIL
+694 ASGSMTFDASKIL

-716 TVMTVGDKAIQKTYS
+716 TVMTVGDTAIQKTYS
-731 FGAVKLAQSATKL
+731 FGAVKLAQGAAKL
-744 TIGDTADGVVKLTNA
+744 TIGENTTDGVVKLTNG

-765 FFVETNDGKAGD
+765 FFVASSDGNKAGD
-777 VHLATEDSGLKLVGT
+777 VHLATESSGLKLVGT
-792 GKVGNITADAIPSS
+792 GKVGNITAAAIP
-806 GADERERGMLLIG
+806 GTPNTARERGLLLIG

-830 VTGNIGATDAL
+830 VTGNIGATDAI
-841 LDGMM
+841 LDAMM
-846 VAPGSSLT
+846 VTPGSSLT
-854 VDGTNIYLRHLY
+854 VDGTNIDLRHLY

-887 DNSAGG
+887 DNGSNG
-893 ENYAELEVLGSLTA
+893 EDYAEFEVLGSLTA
-907 KNLNLDYKADANDAG
+907 KDLNLAYKADEHDGG
-922 AHIVAGGA
+922 AHVVAGGA
-930 TLKLSGT
+930 TLKLSGQ
-937 LTLGNNVK
+937 LQIANGVELA
-945 LNIGSDDTN
+945 IGSDDTN

-960 IADTLDMDT
+960 IADTLDLP
-969 SGSIFVDPP
+969 SGAGIFVDPP
-978 YGKKASALIINK
+978 YGKKASALIINDLK
-990 LTDNEVKGKLTVGQ
+990 EGKIKGELGVGQ

-1027 ANGSFNPSSRVKNAL
+1027 ANGSFNPGSSVKNAL
-1042 VINKPITVANG
+1042 VINKGITLGNDAKIILDPAAKADATAGGVA
-1053 ANISLGPNVDPNG
+1053 
-1066 NTGSLAVNVAKGA
+1066 VAKGA

-1092 TGAKDQVAINVAGSD
+1092 TGAKDQVAITVGSG
-1107 KKIDIDAGTPVLL
+1107 KTIDIDADTPVLL
-1120 AGKFTAADKDLKLF
+1120 AGKFTAADQNLKLF
-1134 SGGKLTNEVKGQSVN
+1134 SGGTLANEVKGQSVN
-1149 GMLTFTVGTDGN
+1149 GMLNFTVDTNGQ
-1161 VAEIKLDY
+1161 VAEIKLDAD
-1169 EKLQSQMAKTSGPVR
+1169 KLQSQMAKTSGPVR

-1191 GDDSAKYVTSGLGYD
+1191 GKDSANYVTSGLGYD
-1206 YLHDVATTSVT
+1206 YLHEMATTSVT

-1268 ANGGVWLTP
+1268 SNGGVWLTP

-1289 QGASYGAD
+1289 QGATYGAD

-1367 SHEVKGASGSKDF
+1367 SHDVKGASGSKDF

-1479 DVNSSVRFDGVKVN
+1479 EVNSSVRFDGVKVN

>member
-42 ANAAEDTALD
+42 ANAATATADGNLA
-52 SADEWKA
+52 ADEWAQAFKD
-59 ALTAGNGTVTI
+59 GNGTVTI

-85 ITLTGSTGSGTSLD
+85 ITLAGSASTSNGGTKLE
-99 LGKNQQLVVGDSEAA
+99 LAKNQMLVVGDSEAA
-114 TNVIKAGDSN
+114 TNVIKAGANKD
-124 DHKIN
+124 DHIE
-129 IKGEGTLKI
+129 ITGEGSLKI
-138 AGTNKGGKSYG
+138 AGTNKGGKHYG
-149 LTLDGASGSVVV
+149 LTLDGASGSVLV

-167 VQSDLIVKTGANNS
+167 VQSDLIVKTGADNS

-189 SVVVGDGK
+189 SLVVGDGK
-197 FTAGAKPEGLASIKL
+197 FTAGAADTVEGLASIKL

-232 DGNITLAAL
+232 DGKITLAAL
-241 NGTKNQDYGTDLD
+241 NGTGTDFGTDLD

-266 FGYTAAAAGDVHPSA
+266 FGSTATGTQDVKPSA

-339 SEGATLAASNADGML
+339 SEGATLAASDADGML
-354 YVGDAD
+354 YIGDENHD
-360 HKGDDIAVVELSS
+360 DDDIAVVELSS
-373 KKLASFLSGKEGNV
+373 KKLASFLTGKVGT
-387 AIKYKDET
+387 AALKYKDES
-395 KIFDNDAANDLAN
+395 KIFDTDAANDLAN
-408 ATTGKVNLQNSGT
+408 AATGKVNLQNGGT
-421 IQLTDS
+421 IKLTDS
-427 ANVDLATA
+427 ANVDVAQFTFNNTSATA
-435 FKFGADAG
+435 GQIFAKG
-443 SIQVVAANNGI
+443 
-454 TGTIKGQNLTVSKS
+454 GTLAGQNLTVSKK
-468 LTNATGLKVEASN
+468 LTGADNLEVAAKN
-481 LTLGAT
+481 LTLGST
-487 DFNGSNNLG
+487 NLESGDSLG
-496 VHHFNA
+496 VGNFWA
-502 ENVTLVNNSGTKTFT
+502 ENVNFVKN
-517 LKDGLFLESEGTGNI
+517 KDGEDFSFKDSLYLENAGAGSITGHVDI
-532 NGSVTVDGGKLV
+532 DGGEIV
-544 IEGGTY
+544 IESGKY
-550 TANSDVILKSKGSG
+550 TANGNVILTDSGSG
-564 FSGDTLNVES
+564 TES
-574 AASALKVNGKFET
+574 ALYVKNAASALKVNGLFET

-592 KAVIEDGVLDLRN
+592 TAIIEDGVLDLRN

-611 AADTIEL
+611 AADTIKL

-625 VDGSKFITKPGD
+625 VDGSKFITKAGD
-637 EVKFDETK
+637 AVTFDTAK
-645 FAANAVTGDAMSTM
+645 FAEKAVSGDAMSTM
-659 HITGLG
+659 HIAGLG

-672 EDLVSK
+672 EDLVTK
-678 TQFGGSFA
+678 TKFSGSFT

-706 AGTPDSVYGN
+706 SGTPDSVYGN
-716 TVMTVGDKAIQKTYS
+716 TVMTVDADAIKKVYS
-731 FGAVKLAQSATKL
+731 FGAVKLAQGANKL
-744 TIGDTADGVVKLTNA
+744 TIGENTTDGVVKLTNG

-777 VHLATEDSGLKLVGT
+777 VHLATESSGLKLVGT
-792 GKVGNITADAIPSS
+792 GKVGNITAEAIPNPSTNTS
-806 GADERERGMLLIG
+806 MRERGLLLIG

-830 VTGNIGATDAL
+830 VTGNIGATDAI
-841 LDGMM
+841 LDAMM
-846 VAPGSSLT
+846 VTPGSSLT
-854 VDGTNIYLRHLY
+854 VDGTNINLRHLY

-874 APKATITVTKKNS
+874 APKATITVTKKNG
-887 DNSAGG
+887 DTSAGG
-893 ENYAELEVLGSLTA
+893 ENNYAEFEVLGSLTA
-907 KNLNLDYKADANDAG
+907 KDLNLDYKADANDAG

-990 LTDNEVKGKLTVGQ
+990 LSDNEVKGKLTVGQ

-1027 ANGSFNPSSRVKNAL
+1027 ANGSFNPGSSVKNAL
-1042 VINKPITVANG
+1042 VINKPITVADG
-1053 ANISLGPNVDPNG
+1053 ANISLDPNG
-1066 NTGSLAVNVAKGA
+1066 NTGSSAVNVAKGA
-1079 GLIITDAALTNPT
+1079 GLIITDAALTDASGKKT
-1092 TGAKDQVAINVAGSD
+1092 KVAITVAGSD
-1107 KKIDIDAGTPVLL
+1107 KKIDIAADTPVLL

-1149 GMLTFTVGTDGN
+1149 GMLTFTVDTNGQ

-1206 YLHDVATTSVT
+1206 YLHDVASTSVN

-1268 ANGGVWLTP
+1268 ANGGVWVTP

-1289 QGASYGAD
+1289 QGATYGAD

-1479 DVNSSVRFDGVKVN
+1479 EVNSSVRFDGVKVN

>member
-42 ANAAEDTALD
+42 ANAATGDVNLE
-52 SADEWKA
+52 SGEWAQAFKDG
-59 ALTAGNGTVTI
+59 TGTVTI

-85 ITLTGSTGSGTSLD
+85 ITLAGSASTSNGGTKLE
-99 LGKNQQLVVGDSEAA
+99 LAKNQMLVVGDSEAA
-114 TNVIKAGDSN
+114 TNVIKAGTN
-124 DHKIN
+124 KGDHIE
-129 IKGEGTLKI
+129 ITGEGTLKI
-138 AGTNKGGKSYG
+138 AGTSKGDKNTYG
-149 LTLDGASGSVVV
+149 LTLDGASGSVFV

-167 VQSDLIVKTGANNS
+167 VQSDLFIKTGADNAAS
-181 AHAVLLAN
+181 AVLLAN

-197 FTAGAKPEGLASIKL
+197 FTAGAQPEGLASITL
-212 GDAAGSGDAT
+212 GDKAGSGDAT
-222 IDAREITINK
+222 IGAREITINK
-232 DGNITLAAL
+232 DGKITLAAL
-241 NGTKNQDYGTDLD
+241 NGTQNADYGTDLD
-254 GELLNVNGGILS
+254 GEILNINGGILS
-266 FGYTAAAAGDVHPSA
+266 FGSTAAAAGDVKPSA

-339 SEGATLAASNADGML
+339 NEGATLAASDADGML
-354 YVGDAD
+354 YIGDENHD
-360 HKGDDIAVVELSS
+360 GDDIAVVELSS
-373 KKLASFLSGKEGNV
+373 KKLASFLTGKVGT
-387 AIKYKDET
+387 AALKYKDES
-395 KIFDNDAANDLAN
+395 KILDTDATNDLAN
-408 ATTGKVNLQNSGT
+408 AATGKVNLQNGGT
-421 IQLTDS
+421 IKLTDS
-427 ANVDLATA
+427 ANVDVAQFTYNNSSATA
-435 FKFGADAG
+435 GQIFAEG
-443 SIQVVAANNGI
+443 
-454 TGTIKGQNLTVSKS
+454 GTLAGQNLTVSKK
-468 LTNATGLKVEASN
+468 LTGADNLEVAAKN
-481 LTLGAT
+481 LTLGST
-487 DFNGSNNLG
+487 NLESGDSLG
-496 VHHFNA
+496 VGNFWA
-502 ENVTLVNNSGTKTFT
+502 ENVTFVKNKGGEDFSF
-517 LKDGLFLESEGTGNI
+517 KDSLYLENAGAGSITGH
-532 NGSVTVDGGKLV
+532 VDVDGGKIV
-544 IEGGTY
+544 IDGGSF
-550 TANSDVILKSKGSG
+550 TANGNVILTSGSG
-564 FSGDTLNVES
+564 SNPALYLDN
-574 AASALKVNGKFET
+574 AASALKVNGLFET
-587 TATNG
+587 TANDG

-625 VDGSKFITKPGD
+625 VDGSKFITKSDGAVNFAAD
-637 EVKFDETK
+637 K

-672 EDLVSK
+672 EDLVTK
-678 TQFGGSFA
+678 TGFSGSFT

-694 TSGSMTFSDSIL
+694 TSGSMTFGDSIL

-716 TVMTVGDKAIQKTYS
+716 TVMTVGADAIKKVYS
-731 FGAVKLAQSATKL
+731 FGAVKLAQGANKL
-744 TIGDTADGVVKLTNA
+744 TIGDGSADGVVKLTNA

-765 FFVETNDGKAGD
+765 YFVETNDGKAGD
-777 VHLATEDSGLKLVGT
+777 VHLATKDSGLKLVGT
-792 GKVGNITADAIPSS
+792 GKVGNITAAAIPSS
-806 GADERERGMLLIG
+806 GTNERERGMLLIG

-830 VTGNIGATDAL
+830 VTGNIGEANTI

-846 VAPGSSLT
+846 VAPGSRLT
-854 VDGTNIYLRHLY
+854 VDGTNIDLRHLY
-866 VTQGATLN
+866 VTQGASLN
-874 APKATITVTKKNS
+874 APNATITLARKNNVTTE
-887 DNSAGG
+887 D
-893 ENYAELEVLGSLTA
+893 YAEFEVLGSLTA
-907 KNLNLDYKADANDAG
+907 KNLNLAFKADTDS
-922 AHIVAGGA
+922 AHVVAGGA
-930 TLKLSGT
+930 TLKLSG
-937 LTLGNNVK
+937 K
-945 LNIGSDDTN
+945 LSLVDGVELAIGSDDTN

-960 IADTLDMDT
+960 IADTLDLP
-969 SGSIFVDPP
+969 SGAGIFVDPP
-978 YGKKASALIINK
+978 YGKKASALIINDLK
-990 LTDNEVKGKLTVGQ
+990 EGKIKGELGVGQ

-1027 ANGSFNPSSRVKNAL
+1027 ANGSFNPGSSVKNAL
-1042 VINKPITVANG
+1042 VINKGIILDQNAK
-1053 ANISLGPNVDPNG
+1053 IILDPAAKAEAEKG
-1066 NTGSLAVNVAKGA
+1066 GVTVAKGA
-1079 GLIITDAALTNPT
+1079 GLIITDAALTDENGKKT
-1092 TGAKDQVAINVAGSD
+1092 KTAITVQND
-1107 KKIDIDAGTPVLL
+1107 KKINIDAGTPILL
-1120 AGKFTAADKDLKLF
+1120 AGKFTAADTNLKLF

-1149 GMLTFTVGTDGN
+1149 GMLTFTVGKYGQVD
-1161 VAEIKLDY
+1161 EIKLDY
-1169 EKLQSQMAKTSGPVR
+1169 DKLQSQMAKTSGPVR

-1191 GDDSAKYVTSGLGYD
+1191 GKDSAKYVTSGLGYD
-1206 YLHDVATTSVT
+1206 YLHDVASTSVT

-1289 QGASYGAD
+1289 QGATYGAD

-1435 KTDFD
+1435 NTDFD

>member
-25 KMILAAAAAAG
+25 KMILAAAAAAS

-42 ANAAEDTALD
+42 ANAAVDTALD
-52 SADEWKA
+52 SADEWNA

-70 TGKDTDKGAAGKFQN
+70 TGKNTDKGAAGKFQN
-85 ITLTGSTGSGTSLD
+85 ITLAGSTGSGTSLE
-99 LGKNQQLVVGDSEAA
+99 LGKNQQLVVGDSLASGN
-114 TNVIKAGDSN
+114 TISAGSN
-124 DHKIN
+124 KSDKLKIT
-129 IKGEGTLKI
+129 GEGTLKI
-138 AGTNKGGKSYG
+138 AGTSKGDKNTFG
-149 LTLDGASGSVVV
+149 LTLDGASGSVLV

-167 VQSDLIVKTGANNS
+167 VQSDLFIKTGADNDAS
-181 AHAVLLAN
+181 AVLLAN
-189 SVVVGDGK
+189 SIVVGDGK
-197 FTAGAKPEGLASIKL
+197 FTAGAEPEGLAYISL

-222 IDAREITINK
+222 LGAREITINK
-232 DGNITLAAL
+232 DGKITLAAL
-241 NGTKNQDYGTDLD
+241 NGTQNADYGTDLD
-254 GELLNVNGGILS
+254 GEILNINGGILS
-266 FGYTAAAAGDVHPSA
+266 FGSTAAAAGDVKPSA

-321 AHVVIGGTLG
+321 AHVVLGGTLG

-339 SEGATLAASNADGML
+339 SEGATLAASDADGML
-354 YVGDAD
+354 YIGDENHD
-360 HKGDDIAVVELSS
+360 DDDIAVVELSS
-373 KKLASFLSGKEGNV
+373 KKLASFLTGKVGTE
-387 AIKYKDET
+387 ALKYKDER
-395 KIFDNDAANDLAN
+395 KILDTDATNDLAN
-408 ATTGKVNLQNSGT
+408 AAVGKVNLQSGGT
-421 IQLTDS
+421 IKLTDS
-427 ANVDLATA
+427 ANVDVAQFTFNASSGTSGEIYSKGGTLA
-435 FKFGADAG
+435 
-443 SIQVVAANNGI
+443 
-454 TGTIKGQNLTVSKS
+454 GQNLTVSKK
-468 LTNATGLKVEASN
+468 LTGADNLEVAAKN
-481 LTLGAT
+481 LTLGST
-487 DFNGSNNLG
+487 NLESGDSLG
-496 VHHFNA
+496 VGNFWA
-502 ENVTLVNNSGTKTFT
+502 ENVTFVKNKGGEDFSF
-517 LKDGLFLESEGTGNI
+517 KDSLYLENAGAGSITGHVDI
-532 NGSVTVDGGKLV
+532 DGGEIV
-544 IEGGTY
+544 IESGKY
-550 TANSDVILKSKGSG
+550 TANGNVILTSGSG
-564 FSGDTLNVES
+564 SNAALYVQN
-574 AASALKVNGKFET
+574 AASALQVNGLFET
-587 TATNG
+587 TENDG

-605 ASALKV
+605 ASALDV
-611 AADTIEL
+611 AAGTIEL

-625 VDGSKFITKPGD
+625 VDGSKFITKTGD
-637 EVKFDETK
+637 AVTFDTAK
-645 FAANAVTGDAMSTM
+645 FAEKAVTGDAISTM
-659 HITGLG
+659 HIAGLG
-665 SLTMKQY
+665 SLTMAQY
-672 EDLVSK
+672 KDLVTK
-678 TQFGGSFA
+678 TGFSGSFT

-694 TSGSMTFSDSIL
+694 TSGTMTFDASNIL

-716 TVMTVGDKAIQKTYS
+716 TVMTVGADAIQKTYS
-731 FGAVKLAQSATKL
+731 FGAVKLAESASKL

-777 VHLATEDSGLKLVGT
+777 VHLATKDSGLKLVGT
-792 GKVGNITADAIPSS
+792 GKVGNITAAAIPSS
-806 GADERERGMLLIG
+806 GASERERGILLIG

-830 VTGNIGATDAL
+830 VTGNIGEANTI

-846 VAPGSSLT
+846 VTPGSSLT
-854 VDGTNIYLRHLY
+854 VDGTNIDLRHLY
-866 VTQGATLN
+866 VTQGASLN
-874 APKATITVTKKNS
+874 APNATITLARKNNVTTE
-887 DNSAGG
+887 D
-893 ENYAELEVLGSLTA
+893 YAEFEVLGSLTA
-907 KNLNLDYKADANDAG
+907 KNLNLAYKADANDGG
-922 AHIVAGGA
+922 AHVVAGGA

-937 LTLGNNVK
+937 LTLAATAK

-960 IADTLDMDT
+960 IADTLDMAQG
-969 SGSIFVDPP
+969 GSIFVDPP
-978 YGKKASALIINK
+978 YGKKASALIINN
-990 LTDNEVKGKLTVGQ
+990 LTDGQIKGELGVGQ
-1004 NAITAIGFADEA
+1004 NAIAAIGFADEA

-1027 ANGSFNPSSRVKNAL
+1027 ANGSFNPSSSVKNAL
-1042 VINKPITVANG
+1042 VINKGITLGADAKIILDPAAKADASGGGVA
-1053 ANISLGPNVDPNG
+1053 
-1066 NTGSLAVNVAKGA
+1066 VAKGA

-1092 TGAKDQVAINVAGSD
+1092 TGAKDQVAITVQSG
-1107 KKIDIDAGTPVLL
+1107 KQIDIDADTPVLL
-1120 AGKFTAADKDLKLF
+1120 AGKFTAADQNLKLF
-1134 SGGKLTNEVKGQSVN
+1134 SGGTLSNEVKGQSVN
-1149 GMLTFTVGTDGN
+1149 GMLNFTVGTNGQVD
-1161 VAEIKLDY
+1161 EIKLDAD
-1169 EKLQSQMAKTSGPVR
+1169 KLQSQMAKTSGPVR

-1191 GDDSAKYVTSGLGYD
+1191 GKDSANYVTSGLGYD
-1206 YLHDVATTSVT
+1206 YLHEMATTSVT

-1289 QGASYGAD
+1289 QGATYGAD

-1440 VQNVFSIPVGVGV
+1440 VQNVFSIPVGVSV

>member
-42 ANAAEDTALD
+42 ANAASGDVNLE
-52 SADEWKA
+52 SGEWEQAFKD
-59 ALTAGNGTVTI
+59 GNGTVTI
-70 TGKDTDKGAAGKFQN
+70 TGKGTDKGAAGKFQN
-85 ITLTGSTGSGTSLD
+85 ITLTGSNGSGTSLD
-99 LGKNQQLVVGDSEAA
+99 LGKNQQLVVGDSLAA
-114 TNVIKAGDSN
+114 DNKISAGSGQGS
-124 DHKIN
+124 KLEIT
-129 IKGEGTLKI
+129 GEGTLKI

-149 LTLDGASGSVVV
+149 LTLDGATGSVKVL
-161 QVDKVE
+161 VDKVE

-197 FTAGAKPEGLASIKL
+197 FTAGAQPEGLASIKL

-222 IDAREITINK
+222 IGAREITINK
-232 DGNITLAAL
+232 DGKITLAAL
-241 NGTKNQDYGTDLD
+241 NGQSGQDFGTDLD

-266 FGYTAAAAGDVHPSA
+266 FGSTATGDTASA
-281 CVNVGKI
+281 WVNVGKI
-288 NINNGGILSVAKG
+288 NINNGGILSVANG
-301 VRGSLD
+301 VTGALD
-307 PADGGEGIVNVNDG
+307 PADGGEGIVNVNNG
-321 AHVVIGGTLG
+321 SYVVIGGKLKVDSG
-331 LYAGTMRV
+331 RMIV
-339 SEGATLAASNADGML
+339 SDGATLAAS
-354 YVGDAD
+354 DAAGTLLIGGPKHGESD
-360 HKGDDIAVVELSS
+360 HAVVELSS

-387 AIKYKDET
+387 AIKYKDES
-395 KIFDNDAANDLAN
+395 KIFDTDANNDFTE
-408 ATTGKVNLQNSGT
+408 ATTGKINLQNSGT
-421 IQLTDS
+421 IKLTDS

-435 FKFGADAG
+435 FKFGTDAG
-443 SIQVVAANNGI
+443 SIQVAGAQNGI

-468 LTNATGLKVEASN
+468 LTNATDLKVEASN
-481 LTLGAT
+481 LTLGAS
-487 DFNGSNNLG
+487 DFDGNKSLG

-532 NGSVTVDGGKLV
+532 NGSVTVDGGKIV

-564 FSGDTLNVES
+564 FSGDTLNVQN

-625 VDGSKFITKPGD
+625 VDGSKFITKSDGAVTFAAD
-637 EVKFDETK
+637 K

-672 EDLVSK
+672 EDLVTK
-678 TQFGGSFA
+678 TGFSGSFA
-686 GFDVTGTN
+686 GFDVTGSN
-694 TSGSMTFSDSIL
+694 ASGSMTFDASKIL

-716 TVMTVGDKAIQKTYS
+716 TVMTVGADAIQKVYS
-731 FGAVKLAQSATKL
+731 FGAVKLAESASKL
-744 TIGDTADGVVKLTNA
+744 TIGDTADGVVKLTNG

-777 VHLATEDSGLKLVGT
+777 VHLATESSGLKLVGT
-792 GKVGNITADAIPSS
+792 GKVGNITAAAIP
-806 GADERERGMLLIG
+806 GTPNTARERGLLLIG

-830 VTGNIGATDAL
+830 VTGNIGATDAI
-841 LDGMM
+841 LDAMM
-846 VAPGSSLT
+846 VTPGSSLT
-854 VDGTNIYLRHLY
+854 VDGTNIDLRHLY

-887 DNSAGG
+887 DTGSNG
-893 ENYAELEVLGSLTA
+893 EDYAEFEVLGSLTA
-907 KNLNLDYKADANDAG
+907 KNLNLAYKADANDAG
-922 AHIVAGGA
+922 AHVVAGGA
-930 TLKLSGT
+930 TLKLSGQ
-937 LTLGNNVK
+937 LQIANGVELA
-945 LNIGSDDTN
+945 IGSDDTN

-960 IADTLDMDT
+960 VADTLDMAKG
-969 SGSIFVDPP
+969 GSIFVDPP

-990 LTDNEVKGKLTVGQ
+990 LTDNQVKGNLTVGQ

-1027 ANGSFNPSSRVKNAL
+1027 ANGSFNPGSSVKNAL
-1042 VINKPITVANG
+1042 VINKPITVADG
-1053 ANISLGPNVDPNG
+1053 ANISLDPAG
-1066 NTGSLAVNVAKGA
+1066 NTGSNAVNVAKGA

-1092 TGAKDQVAINVAGSD
+1092 TGAKDQVAINVAGSG
-1107 KKIDIDAGTPVLL
+1107 KKIDIDADTPVLL
-1120 AGKFTAADKDLKLF
+1120 AGKFTAADTNLQLF
-1134 SGGKLTNEVKGQSVN
+1134 SGGKLANEVKGQSVN
-1149 GMLTFTVGTDGN
+1149 GMLIFTVDPTGLVD
-1161 VAEIKLDY
+1161 EIKLDY

-1184 DLVGKIL
+1184 DLVSKIL

-1206 YLHDVATTSVT
+1206 YLHDMATTSVN

-1277 AYKNVDADGFDA
+1277 AYKNFDADGFDA
-1289 QGASYGAD
+1289 QGATYGAD

>member
-1 MKQTNNAIKFLM
+1 M
-13 AQYRAIFKNANL
+13 
-25 KMILAAAAAAG
+25 
-36 ALSAGA
+36 
-42 ANAAEDTALD
+42 
-52 SADEWKA
+52 
-59 ALTAGNGTVTI
+59 
-70 TGKDTDKGAAGKFQN
+70 
-85 ITLTGSTGSGTSLD
+85 
-99 LGKNQQLVVGDSEAA
+99 
-114 TNVIKAGDSN
+114 
-124 DHKIN
+124 
-129 IKGEGTLKI
+129 
-138 AGTNKGGKSYG
+138 
-149 LTLDGASGSVVV
+149 
-161 QVDKVE
+161 
-167 VQSDLIVKTGANNS
+167 
-181 AHAVLLAN
+181 
-189 SVVVGDGK
+189 
-197 FTAGAKPEGLASIKL
+197 
-212 GDAAGSGDAT
+212 
-222 IDAREITINK
+222 
-232 DGNITLAAL
+232 
-241 NGTKNQDYGTDLD
+241 
-254 GELLNVNGGILS
+254 
-266 FGYTAAAAGDVHPSA
+266 
-281 CVNVGKI
+281 
-288 NINNGGILSVAKG
+288 
-301 VRGSLD
+301 
-307 PADGGEGIVNVNDG
+307 
-321 AHVVIGGTLG
+321 
-331 LYAGTMRV
+331 
-339 SEGATLAASNADGML
+339 
-354 YVGDAD
+354 
-360 HKGDDIAVVELSS
+360 
-373 KKLASFLSGKEGNV
+373 
-387 AIKYKDET
+387 
-395 KIFDNDAANDLAN
+395 
-408 ATTGKVNLQNSGT
+408 
-421 IQLTDS
+421 
-427 ANVDLATA
+427 
-435 FKFGADAG
+435 
-443 SIQVVAANNGI
+443 
-454 TGTIKGQNLTVSKS
+454 
-468 LTNATGLKVEASN
+468 KVEASN
-481 LTLGAT
+481 LTLGAS
-487 DFNGSNNLG
+487 DFNGNNSLG

-502 ENVTLVNNSGTKTFT
+502 ENVTLVNNSGSKTFT

-564 FSGDTLNVES
+564 FSGESLNVEN

-611 AADTIEL
+611 AAGTIEL

-625 VDGSKFITKPGD
+625 VDGSKFITKTGD
-637 EVKFDETK
+637 AVTFDTAK
-645 FAANAVTGDAMSTM
+645 FAEKAVTGDAISTM
-659 HITGLG
+659 HIAGLG
-665 SLTMKQY
+665 SLTMAQY
-672 EDLVSK
+672 KDLVKK
-678 TQFGGSFA
+678 TGFSGSFT

-694 TSGSMTFSDSIL
+694 TSGSMTFGDSIL
-706 AGTPDSVYGN
+706 SSTPDSVYGN
-716 TVMTVGDKAIQKTYS
+716 TVMTVGADGIQKTYS

-744 TIGDTADGVVKLTNA
+744 TIGENTTNGVVKLTNA

-777 VHLATEDSGLKLVGT
+777 VHLATKDSGLKLVGT
-792 GKVGNITADAIPSS
+792 GKVGNITAAAIPSQ
-806 GADERERGMLLIG
+806 GASERERGILLIG
-819 DAHKYGSANVT
+819 DAHKYGYANVT
-830 VTGNIGATDAL
+830 VTGNIGEANTI

-854 VDGTNIYLRHLY
+854 VDGTNIDLRHLY

-874 APKATITVTKKNS
+874 APKATITLDRKNQVN
-887 DNSAGG
+887 D
-893 ENYAELEVLGSLTA
+893 EDYAEFEVLGSLTA
-907 KNLNLDYKADANDAG
+907 KNLNLAYKADAFDGG
-922 AHIVAGGA
+922 AHVVAGGA

-937 LTLGNNVK
+937 LTLANNVK
-945 LNIGSDDTN
+945 LIIGSDDTN

-960 IADTLDMDT
+960 IADTLDLP
-969 SGSIFVDPP
+969 SGAGIFVDPP
-978 YGKKASALIINK
+978 YGKKASALIINN
-990 LTDNEVKGKLTVGQ
+990 LTDGQIKGELGVGQ
-1004 NAITAIGFADEA
+1004 NAIAAIGFADEA

-1027 ANGSFNPSSRVKNAL
+1027 ANGSFNPGSGVKNAL
-1042 VINKPITVANG
+1042 VINKGITLGNDAKIILDPAAKADASGGGVA
-1053 ANISLGPNVDPNG
+1053 
-1066 NTGSLAVNVAKGA
+1066 VAKGA

-1092 TGAKDQVAINVAGSD
+1092 TGAKDKVAITVQNG
-1107 KKIDIDAGTPVLL
+1107 KTIDIAADTPVLL
-1120 AGKFTAADKDLKLF
+1120 AGKFTAADTNLKLF
-1134 SGGKLTNEVKGQSVN
+1134 SGGTLSNEVKGQSVN
-1149 GMLTFTVGTDGN
+1149 GMLKFTVGTNGQ
-1161 VAEIKLDY
+1161 VAEIKLDAD
-1169 EKLQSQMAKTSGPVR
+1169 KLQSQMANTSGPVR

-1191 GDDSAKYVTSGLGYD
+1191 GKDSANYVTSGLGYD
-1206 YLHDVATTSVT
+1206 YLHEMATTSVT

-1268 ANGGVWLTP
+1268 SNGGVWLTP

-1289 QGASYGAD
+1289 QGATYGAD

-1479 DVNSSVRFDGVKVN
+1479 EVNSSVRFDGVKVN

>member
-42 ANAAEDTALD
+42 ANAAIGDVNLE
-52 SADEWKA
+52 SSEWEQAFKD
-59 ALTAGNGTVTI
+59 GNGTVTI

-85 ITLTGSTGSGTSLD
+85 ITLAGSASTPNGGTKLE
-99 LGKNQQLVVGDSEAA
+99 LAKNQMLVVGDSEAT
-114 TNVIKAGDSN
+114 TNVIKAGN
-124 DHKIN
+124 ANGDHIE
-129 IKGEGTLKI
+129 ITGEGTLKI
-138 AGTNKGGKSYG
+138 AGTSKGETNTYG
-149 LTLDGASGSVVV
+149 LTLDGATGSVKV

-167 VQSDLIVKTGANNS
+167 VQSDLFMKTGADNNAS
-181 AHAVLLAN
+181 VELLAN
-189 SVVVGDGK
+189 SIVVGDGK
-197 FTAGAKPEGLASIKL
+197 FTAGADDKVEGLAYISL
-212 GDAAGSGDAT
+212 GDAAGSGNAT
-222 IDAREITINK
+222 LRAREITINK
-232 DGNITLAAL
+232 DGKITLAAIS
-241 NGTKNQDYGTDLD
+241 GTGTDFGTDLD

-266 FGYTAAAAGDVHPSA
+266 FGSPAGGDDASA
-281 CVNVGKI
+281 RVNVGKI
-288 NINNGGILSVAKG
+288 NINNGGILSVAKN
-301 VRGSLD
+301 VRGSLN

-339 SEGATLAASNADGML
+339 SEGATLAASDADGML
-354 YVGDAD
+354 YIGDEKHD
-360 HKGDDIAVVELSS
+360 GDDIAVVELSS
-373 KKLASFLSGKEGNV
+373 KKLASFLTGKVGTE
-387 AIKYKDET
+387 ALKYKDER
-395 KIFDNDAANDLAN
+395 KILDTDATNDLAN
-408 ATTGKVNLQNSGT
+408 AATGKVNLRSGGT
-421 IQLTDS
+421 IKLTDS
-427 ANVDLATA
+427 ANVDVAQFTYNNSSATA
-435 FKFGADAG
+435 GQIFAEG
-443 SIQVVAANNGI
+443 
-454 TGTIKGQNLTVSKS
+454 GTLAGQNLTVSKK
-468 LTNATGLKVEASN
+468 LTGADNLEVAAKN
-481 LTLGAT
+481 LTLGST
-487 DFNGSNNLG
+487 NLESGDSLG
-496 VHHFNA
+496 VGNFWA
-502 ENVTLVNNSGTKTFT
+502 ENVTFVKNKGGEDFSF
-517 LKDGLFLESEGTGNI
+517 KDSLSLENAGAGSITGHVDI
-532 NGSVTVDGGKLV
+532 DGGEIV
-544 IEGGTY
+544 IESGKY
-550 TANSDVILKSKGSG
+550 TANGNVILTSG
-564 FSGDTLNVES
+564 FGSNHALYVQN
-574 AASALKVNGKFET
+574 AASALQVNGLFET
-587 TATNG
+587 TETDG

-605 ASALKV
+605 ASELQV
-611 AADTIEL
+611 AQGTIEL

-625 VDGSKFITKPGD
+625 VDGSKFITKAGD
-637 EVKFDETK
+637 AVTFDTAK
-645 FAANAVTGDAMSTM
+645 FAEKAVTGDAMSTM

-672 EDLVSK
+672 EDLVTK
-678 TQFGGSFA
+678 TGFSGSFA
-686 GFDVTGTN
+686 GFDVTGSN
-694 TSGSMTFSDSIL
+694 ASGSMTFDASKIL

-716 TVMTVGDKAIQKTYS
+716 TVMTVGADAIKKTYS

-744 TIGDTADGVVKLTNA
+744 TIGDTTDGVVKLTNA
-759 NLSSKG
+759 NLSANG
-765 FFVETNDGKAGD
+765 NFVETAAGNTGD
-777 VHLATEDSGLKLVGT
+777 VHLATEASGLKLVGT
-792 GKVGNITADAIPSS
+792 GKVGNITAAAIP
-806 GADERERGMLLIG
+806 GTPNTARERGLLLIG

-830 VTGNIGATDAL
+830 VTGNIGATDAI

-854 VDGTNIYLRHLY
+854 VNGDNIDLRHLY
-866 VTQGATLN
+866 VTQGASLN
-874 APKATITVTKKNS
+874 APKATITVTKKNG
-887 DNSAGG
+887 DTSAGG
-893 ENYAELEVLGSLTA
+893 ENYAEFEVLGSLTA
-907 KNLNLDYKADANDAG
+907 KNLNLAYKADANDGG
-922 AHIVAGGA
+922 AHVVAGGA
-930 TLKLSGT
+930 TLKLSGE
-937 LTLGNNVK
+937 LKIAKDVK

-960 IADTLDMDT
+960 IADTLDMVLG
-969 SGSIFVDPP
+969 GSIFVDPP

-990 LTDNEVKGKLTVGQ
+990 LTDNEVKGNLTVGQ

-1027 ANGSFNPSSRVKNAL
+1027 ANGSFNPDSSVKNAL
-1042 VINKPITVANG
+1042 VINKPITVADG
-1053 ANISLGPNVDPNG
+1053 AKISLDPNG
-1066 NTGSLAVNVAKGA
+1066 KTGSLAVNVAKGA
-1079 GLIITDAALTNPT
+1079 GLIITDAALTDASGNKT
-1092 TGAKDQVAINVAGSD
+1092 QAAITVEGNNQKVS
-1107 KKIDIDAGTPVLL
+1107 IDADTPVLL
-1120 AGKFTAADKDLKLF
+1120 AGKFTAADKNLKLF
-1134 SGGKLTNEVKGQSVN
+1134 SGSGNDFKLENEVKGQSVN
-1149 GMLTFTVGTDGN
+1149 GMLSFTVGTNGQ
-1161 VAEIKLDY
+1161 VAEIKLDAD
-1169 EKLQSQMAKTSGPVR
+1169 KLQSQMAKTSGPVR

-1191 GDDSAKYVTSGLGYD
+1191 GKDSANYVTSGLGYD
-1206 YLHDVATTSVT
+1206 YLHEMATTSVT

-1268 ANGGVWLTP
+1268 ASGGVWLTP

-1479 DVNSSVRFDGVKVN
+1479 EVNSSVRFDGVKVN

-1544 MF
+1544 KF

>member
-42 ANAAEDTALD
+42 ANAATADGNLT
-52 SADEWKA
+52 ADEWAQAFKD
-59 ALTAGNGTVTI
+59 GKGTVTI

-85 ITLTGSTGSGTSLD
+85 ITLAGSAKSPDGGTKLK
-99 LGKNQQLVVGDSEAA
+99 LAKNQMLVVGDSEAA
-114 TNVIKAGDSN
+114 TNVIKAGAKKG
-124 DHKIN
+124 DHIE
-129 IKGEGTLKI
+129 ITGEGTLKI
-138 AGTNKGGKSYG
+138 AGTSKGDKNTYG
-149 LTLDGASGSVVV
+149 LTLDGASGSVFV

-167 VQSDLIVKTGANNS
+167 VQSDLFIKTGADNDAS
-181 AHAVLLAN
+181 AVLLAN
-189 SVVVGDGK
+189 SIVVGDGK
-197 FTAGAKPEGLASIKL
+197 FTAGAADKVEGLAYISL

-222 IDAREITINK
+222 LGAREITINK
-232 DGNITLAAL
+232 DGKITLAAL
-241 NGTKNQDYGTDLD
+241 NGQSGKGFGTDLD

-266 FGYTAAAAGDVHPSA
+266 FGSTAAAAGDVKPSA

-339 SEGATLAASNADGML
+339 SEGATLAASDADGML
-354 YVGDAD
+354 YIGDENHD
-360 HKGDDIAVVELSS
+360 GDDIAVVELSS
-373 KKLASFLSGKEGNV
+373 KKLASFLTGKVGTE
-387 AIKYKDET
+387 ALKYKDES
-395 KIFDNDAANDLAN
+395 KILDTDATNDLAN
-408 ATTGKVNLQNSGT
+408 AATGKVNLQSGGT
-421 IQLTDS
+421 IKLTDS
-427 ANVDLATA
+427 ANVDVAQFTFNNSSATA
-435 FKFGADAG
+435 GQIFAKG
-443 SIQVVAANNGI
+443 
-454 TGTIKGQNLTVSKS
+454 GTLAGQNLTVSKA
-468 LTNATGLKVEASN
+468 LANAGGIEVAAKS
-481 LTLGAT
+481 LTLGSA
-487 DFNGSNNLG
+487 DFDGSTALG
-496 VHHFNA
+496 AGNFWA
-502 ENVTLVNNSGTKTFT
+502 ENVTFVKNKNGVDFSF
-517 LKDGLFLESEGTGNI
+517 KDSLYLENAGAGSITGHVDI
-532 NGSVTVDGGKLV
+532 DGGEIV
-544 IEGGTY
+544 IESGKY
-550 TANSDVILKSKGSG
+550 TANGNVILTSGSG
-564 FSGDTLNVES
+564 SNPALYVQN
-574 AASALKVNGKFET
+574 AASALQVNGLFET
-587 TATNG
+587 TKTNG

-605 ASALKV
+605 ASELQV
-611 AADTIEL
+611 AQGTIEL

-625 VDGSKFITKPGD
+625 VDGSKFITKSD
-637 EVKFDETK
+637 DAVTFDANK
-645 FAANAVTGDAMSTM
+645 FAADAVTGDAMSTM

-672 EDLVSK
+672 EDLVTK
-678 TQFGGSFA
+678 TGFSGSFA
-686 GFDVTGTN
+686 GFDVTGSN
-694 TSGSMTFSDSIL
+694 ASSSMTFDASKIL

-716 TVMTVGDKAIQKTYS
+716 TVMTIGDTAIQKTYS
-731 FGAVKLAQSATKL
+731 FGAVKLAQGTNKL
-744 TIGDTADGVVKLTNA
+744 TIGENTTHGVVKLTNA

-777 VHLATEDSGLKLVGT
+777 VHLATKDSGLKLVGT
-792 GKVGNITADAIPSS
+792 GKVGNITAAAIPSQ
-806 GADERERGMLLIG
+806 GASERERGILLIG

-830 VTGNIGATDAL
+830 VTGNIGEANTI

-854 VDGTNIYLRHLY
+854 VDGTNIDLRHLY

-874 APKATITVTKKNS
+874 APKATITLDRKNQVN
-887 DNSAGG
+887 D
-893 ENYAELEVLGSLTA
+893 EDYAEFEVLGSLTA
-907 KNLNLDYKADANDAG
+907 KNLNLAYKADAFDGG
-922 AHIVAGGA
+922 AHVVAGGA

-937 LTLGNNVK
+937 LTLANNVK
-945 LNIGSDDTN
+945 LIIGSDDTN

-960 IADTLDMDT
+960 IADTLDLP
-969 SGSIFVDPP
+969 SGAGIFVDPP
-978 YGKKASALIINK
+978 YGKKASALIINN
-990 LTDNEVKGKLTVGQ
+990 LTDGQIKGELGVGQ
-1004 NAITAIGFADEA
+1004 NAIAAIGFADEA

-1027 ANGSFNPSSRVKNAL
+1027 ANGSFNPGSGVKNAL
-1042 VINKPITVANG
+1042 VINKGITLGNDAKIILDPAAKADASGGGVA
-1053 ANISLGPNVDPNG
+1053 
-1066 NTGSLAVNVAKGA
+1066 VAKGA

-1092 TGAKDQVAINVAGSD
+1092 TGAKDKVAITVQNG
-1107 KKIDIDAGTPVLL
+1107 KTIDIAADTPVLL
-1120 AGKFTAADKDLKLF
+1120 AGKFTAADTNLKLF
-1134 SGGKLTNEVKGQSVN
+1134 SGGTLSNEVKGQSVN
-1149 GMLTFTVGTDGN
+1149 GMLKFTVGTNGQ
-1161 VAEIKLDY
+1161 VAEIKLDAD
-1169 EKLQSQMAKTSGPVR
+1169 KLQSQMANTSGPVR

-1191 GDDSAKYVTSGLGYD
+1191 GKDSANYVTSGLGYD
-1206 YLHDVATTSVT
+1206 YLHEMATTSVT

-1268 ANGGVWLTP
+1268 SNGGVWLTP

-1289 QGASYGAD
+1289 QGATYGAD

-1304 FGADTV
+1304 LGADTV

>member
-42 ANAAEDTALD
+42 ANAAAADGNLT
-52 SADEWKA
+52 ADEWAQAFKD
-59 ALTAGNGTVTI
+59 GKGTVTI

-138 AGTNKGGKSYG
+138 AGTNKGGKHYG
-149 LTLDGASGSVVV
+149 LTLDGASGSVFV

-167 VQSDLIVKTGANNS
+167 VQSDLIVKTGADNS

-197 FTAGAKPEGLASIKL
+197 FTAGAQPEGLASIKL

-232 DGNITLAAL
+232 DGKITLAAI
-241 NGTKNQDYGTDLD
+241 NDQGSGNDTDLD

-266 FGYTAAAAGDVHPSA
+266 FGSTAGGNDASA
-281 CVNVGKI
+281 SVNVGKI
-288 NINNGGILSVAKG
+288 NINNGGILSVADG
-301 VRGSLD
+301 VRGSLN

-373 KKLASFLSGKEGNV
+373 KKLASFLTGKVGT
-387 AIKYKDET
+387 AALKYKDES
-395 KIFDNDAANDLAN
+395 KILDTDATNDLAN
-408 ATTGKVNLQNSGT
+408 ATKGKVNLQSGGT
-421 IQLTDS
+421 IKLTDS
-427 ANVDLATA
+427 ANVDVAQFTFNATSATA
-435 FKFGADAG
+435 GQIFAEG
-443 SIQVVAANNGI
+443 GI
-454 TGTIKGQNLTVSKS
+454 LSGQNLTVSKA
-468 LTNATGLKVEASN
+468 LANASGIEVAAKN
-481 LTLGAT
+481 LTLGST
-487 DFNGSNNLG
+487 NLESGDSLG
-496 VHHFNA
+496 VGNFWA
-502 ENVTLVNNSGTKTFT
+502 ENVTFVKNKGGVDFSF
-517 LKDGLFLESEGTGNI
+517 KDSLYLENAGAGSITGHVDI
-532 NGSVTVDGGKLV
+532 DGGEIV
-544 IEGGTY
+544 IESGKY
-550 TANSDVILKSKGSG
+550 TANGNVILTSGSG
-564 FSGDTLNVES
+564 SNAALYVQN
-574 AASALKVNGKFET
+574 AASALQVNGLFET
-587 TATNG
+587 TENDG

-605 ASALKV
+605 ASELQV
-611 AADTIEL
+611 AQGTIEL

-625 VDGSKFITKPGD
+625 VDGSKFITKSD
-637 EVKFDETK
+637 DAVTFDTAK
-645 FAANAVTGDAMSTM
+645 FAEKAVTGNAMSTM

-672 EDLVSK
+672 EDLVTK
-678 TQFGGSFA
+678 TGFSGSFT

-706 AGTPDSVYGN
+706 SGTPDSVYGN
-716 TVMTVGDKAIQKTYS
+716 TVMTVGADAIKKTYS
-731 FGAVKLAQSATKL
+731 FGAVKLAQGAAKL

-777 VHLATEDSGLKLVGT
+777 VHLATKDSGLKLVGT
-792 GKVGNITADAIPSS
+792 GKVGNITAAAIPNPPNTARES
-806 GADERERGMLLIG
+806 GLLLIG

-830 VTGNIGATDAL
+830 VTGNIGATEAI

-854 VDGTNIYLRHLY
+854 VDGTNIDLRHLY
-866 VTQGATLN
+866 VTQGASLN
-874 APKATITVTKKNS
+874 APEATITLNRKNK
-887 DNSAGG
+887 DQG
-893 ENYAELEVLGSLTA
+893 EDYAELEVLGNVTA
-907 KNLNLDYKADANDAG
+907 KNLDIQYKGHDDRG
-922 AHIVAGGA
+922 HVVAGGSNI
-930 TLKLSGT
+930 KLSGT
-937 LTLGNNVK
+937 LSLADGVE
-945 LNIGSDDTN
+945 LAIGSDDTN

-960 IADTLDMDT
+960 IADTLDLP
-969 SGSIFVDPP
+969 SGAGIFVDPP
-978 YGKKASALIINK
+978 YGKKASALIIND
-990 LTDNEVKGKLTVGQ
+990 LKGGQIKGELGVGQ

-1027 ANGSFNPSSRVKNAL
+1027 ANGSFNPGSSVKNAL
-1042 VINKPITVANG
+1042 VINKPITVADG
-1053 ANISLGPNVDPNG
+1053 ANIILDPAAKTDSSAG
-1066 NTGSLAVNVAKGA
+1066 AVAVAKGA

-1107 KKIDIDAGTPVLL
+1107 KKVSIDADTPVLL
-1120 AGKFTAADKDLKLF
+1120 AGKFTAADKNLKLF

-1149 GMLTFTVGTDGN
+1149 GMLTFTVEKNGQ

-1184 DLVGKIL
+1184 DLVSKIL
-1191 GDDSAKYVTSGLGYD
+1191 GKDSAKYVTSGLGYD

-1257 EAATIAATGSQ
+1257 EGASISATGSQ

-1544 MF
+1544 VF

>member
-1 MKQTNNAIKFLM
+1 M

-42 ANAAEDTALD
+42 ANAASGDANLE
-52 SADEWKA
+52 SGEWEQAFKD
-59 ALTAGNGTVTI
+59 GNGTVTI

-85 ITLTGSTGSGTSLD
+85 ITLAGSAKSPDGGTKLKLAKD
-99 LGKNQQLVVGDSEAA
+99 QMLVVGDSEAA
-114 TNVIKAGDSN
+114 TNVIKAGAN
-124 DHKIN
+124 KGDHIE
-129 IKGEGTLKI
+129 ITGEGTLKI
-138 AGTNKGGKSYG
+138 AGTSKGDKNTYG
-149 LTLDGASGSVVV
+149 LTLDGASGSVLV

-167 VQSDLIVKTGANNS
+167 VQSDLFIKTGADNDAS
-181 AHAVLLAN
+181 AVLLAN
-189 SVVVGDGK
+189 SIVVGDGK
-197 FTAGAKPEGLASIKL
+197 FTAGADDKVEGLAYISL

-222 IDAREITINK
+222 IGAREITINK
-232 DGNITLAAL
+232 DGKITLAAL
-241 NGTKNQDYGTDLD
+241 NGTGTDFGTDLD

-266 FGYTAAAAGDVHPSA
+266 FGSTAAGDNASA
-281 CVNVGKI
+281 SVNIGKI
-288 NINNGGILSVAKG
+288 NINNGGILSVADG
-301 VRGSLD
+301 VRGSLN

-339 SEGATLAASNADGML
+339 SEGATLAASDADGML
-354 YVGDAD
+354 YIGDENHD
-360 HKGDDIAVVELSS
+360 GDDIAVVELSS
-373 KKLASFLSGKEGNV
+373 KKLASFLTGKVGT
-387 AIKYKDET
+387 AALKYKDES
-395 KIFDNDAANDLAN
+395 KILDTDATNDLAN
-408 ATTGKVNLQNSGT
+408 AATGKVNLQNGGT
-421 IQLTDS
+421 IKLTDS
-427 ANVDLATA
+427 ANVDVAQFTFNNTSATA
-435 FKFGADAG
+435 GQIFAKG
-443 SIQVVAANNGI
+443 
-454 TGTIKGQNLTVSKS
+454 GTLAGQNLTVSKA
-468 LTNATGLKVEASN
+468 LANAGGIEVAAKN
-481 LTLGAT
+481 LTLGSA
-487 DFNGSNNLG
+487 DFDGNTALG
-496 VHHFNA
+496 AGNFWA
-502 ENVTLVNNSGTKTFT
+502 ENVTFVKNKGGEDFSF
-517 LKDGLFLESEGTGNI
+517 KDSLYLENAGAGSITGHVDI
-532 NGSVTVDGGKLV
+532 DGGEIV
-544 IEGGTY
+544 IESGKY
-550 TANSDVILKSKGSG
+550 TANGNVILTSG
-564 FSGDTLNVES
+564 ARSQEPALYVQS
-574 AASALKVNGKFET
+574 AASALQVNGLFET
-587 TATNG
+587 TENDG

-605 ASALKV
+605 ASALDV
-611 AADTIEL
+611 AAGTIEL

-625 VDGSKFITKPGD
+625 VDGSKFITKAGD
-637 EVKFDETK
+637 SVTFAADK
-645 FAANAVTGDAMSTM
+645 FAVNAVTGDAMSTM

-665 SLTMKQY
+665 SLTMAQY
-672 EDLVSK
+672 KDLVSK

-716 TVMTVGDKAIQKTYS
+716 TVMTVGADAIKKVYS
-731 FGAVKLAQSATKL
+731 FGAVKLAQGAAKL
-744 TIGDTADGVVKLTNA
+744 TIGENTTHGVVKLTNA
-759 NLSSKG
+759 NLSANG
-765 FFVETNDGKAGD
+765 NFVETAAGNTGD
-777 VHLATEDSGLKLVGT
+777 VHLATKDSGLKLVGT
-792 GKVGNITADAIPSS
+792 GKVGNITAAAIPSS
-806 GADERERGMLLIG
+806 GTNERERGILLIG

-830 VTGNIGATDAL
+830 VTGNIGATDAI

-846 VAPGSSLT
+846 VAPGSRLT
-854 VDGTNIYLRHLY
+854 VDGTNIDLRHLY

-874 APKATITVTKKNS
+874 APNATITLARKNQVNTE
-887 DNSAGG
+887 D
-893 ENYAELEVLGSLTA
+893 YAEFEVLGSLTA
-907 KNLNLDYKADANDAG
+907 KNLNLAYKADEHDGG
-922 AHIVAGGA
+922 AHVVAGGA
-930 TLKLSGT
+930 TLKLSGE
-937 LTLGNNVK
+937 LKIAKDVELA
-945 LNIGSDDTN
+945 IGSDDTN

-960 IADTLDMDT
+960 IADTLDMAKG
-969 SGSIFVDPP
+969 GSIFVDPP
-978 YGKKASALIINK
+978 YGKKASALIINN
-990 LTDNEVKGKLTVGQ
+990 LTDGEIKGELGVGQ
-1004 NAITAIGFADEA
+1004 NAIAAIGFADEA

-1027 ANGSFNPSSRVKNAL
+1027 ANGSFNPGSSVKNAL
-1042 VINKPITVANG
+1042 VINKGITLGNDAKIILDPAAKADATAGGVA
-1053 ANISLGPNVDPNG
+1053 
-1066 NTGSLAVNVAKGA
+1066 VAKGA

-1092 TGAKDQVAINVAGSD
+1092 TGAKDQVAITVQSG
-1107 KKIDIDAGTPVLL
+1107 KKIDIAADTPVLL
-1120 AGKFTAADKDLKLF
+1120 AGKFTAADQNLKLF
-1134 SGGKLTNEVKGQSVN
+1134 SGGTLTNEVKGQSVN
-1149 GMLTFTVGTDGN
+1149 GMLNFTVGTDGN
-1161 VAEIKLDY
+1161 VAEIQLDLG
-1169 EKLQSQMAKTSGPVR
+1169 KLQSQMAKTSGPVR

-1191 GDDSAKYVTSGLGYD
+1191 GKDSAKYVTSGLGYD
-1206 YLHDVATTSVT
+1206 YLHEMATTSVT

-1389 TAVTLGVTG
+1389 TAVTLGLTG

-1435 KTDFD
+1435 NTDFD

>member
-1 MKQTNNAIKFLM
+1 M
-13 AQYRAIFKNANL
+13 
-25 KMILAAAAAAG
+25 
-36 ALSAGA
+36 
-42 ANAAEDTALD
+42 
-52 SADEWKA
+52 
-59 ALTAGNGTVTI
+59 TV
-70 TGKDTDKGAAGKFQN
+70 
-85 ITLTGSTGSGTSLD
+85 
-99 LGKNQQLVVGDSEAA
+99 E
-114 TNVIKAGDSN
+114 
-124 DHKIN
+124 
-129 IKGEGTLKI
+129 
-138 AGTNKGGKSYG
+138 
-149 LTLDGASGSVVV
+149 
-161 QVDKVE
+161 
-167 VQSDLIVKTGANNS
+167 
-181 AHAVLLAN
+181 
-189 SVVVGDGK
+189 
-197 FTAGAKPEGLASIKL
+197 
-212 GDAAGSGDAT
+212 
-222 IDAREITINK
+222 
-232 DGNITLAAL
+232 
-241 NGTKNQDYGTDLD
+241 
-254 GELLNVNGGILS
+254 
-266 FGYTAAAAGDVHPSA
+266 
-281 CVNVGKI
+281 
-288 NINNGGILSVAKG
+288 
-301 VRGSLD
+301 
-307 PADGGEGIVNVNDG
+307 
-321 AHVVIGGTLG
+321 
-331 LYAGTMRV
+331 
-339 SEGATLAASNADGML
+339 
-354 YVGDAD
+354 
-360 HKGDDIAVVELSS
+360 
-373 KKLASFLSGKEGNV
+373 
-387 AIKYKDET
+387 
-395 KIFDNDAANDLAN
+395 
-408 ATTGKVNLQNSGT
+408 
-421 IQLTDS
+421 
-427 ANVDLATA
+427 
-435 FKFGADAG
+435 
-443 SIQVVAANNGI
+443 
-454 TGTIKGQNLTVSKS
+454 
-468 LTNATGLKVEASN
+468 
-481 LTLGAT
+481 
-487 DFNGSNNLG
+487 
-496 VHHFNA
+496 
-502 ENVTLVNNSGTKTFT
+502 
-517 LKDGLFLESEGTGNI
+517 
-532 NGSVTVDGGKLV
+532 GGKLV

-564 FSGDTLNVES
+564 FTGASLNVES

-605 ASALKV
+605 ASELQV
-611 AADTIEL
+611 AQGTIEL

-625 VDGSKFITKPGD
+625 VDGSKFITKAGD
-637 EVKFDETK
+637 AVTFDTAK
-645 FAANAVTGDAMSTM
+645 FAEKAVTGDAISTM
-659 HITGLG
+659 HIAGLG
-665 SLTMKQY
+665 SLTMAQY
-672 EDLVSK
+672 KDLVSK

-686 GFDVTGTN
+686 GFDVTGSN
-694 TSGSMTFSDSIL
+694 ASGSMTFSDSIL

-716 TVMTVGDKAIQKTYS
+716 TVMTVGADAIQKTYS

-744 TIGDTADGVVKLTNA
+744 TIGENTTNGVVKLTNA
-759 NLSSKG
+759 NLSANG
-765 FFVETNDGKAGD
+765 NFVETAAGNTGD
-777 VHLATEDSGLKLVGT
+777 VHLATDDSGLKLVGT
-792 GKVGNITADAIPSS
+792 GKVGNITVAAIPSQS
-806 GADERERGMLLIG
+806 TSEDERGILLIG

-830 VTGNIGATDAL
+830 VTGNIGEANTI

-854 VDGTNIYLRHLY
+854 VDGTNIDLRHLY

-874 APKATITVTKKNS
+874 APKATITLDRKNQVN
-887 DNSAGG
+887 D
-893 ENYAELEVLGSLTA
+893 EDYAEFEVLGSLTA
-907 KNLNLDYKADANDAG
+907 KNLNLAYKADEYDGG
-922 AHIVAGGA
+922 AHVVAGGA
-930 TLKLSGT
+930 TLKLSG
-937 LTLGNNVK
+937 K
-945 LNIGSDDTN
+945 LSLVDGVELAIGSDDTN

-960 IADTLDMDT
+960 IADTLDLP
-969 SGSIFVDPP
+969 SGAGIFVDPP
-978 YGKKASALIINK
+978 YGKKASALIINN
-990 LTDNEVKGKLTVGQ
+990 LTDGQINGELGVGQ
-1004 NAITAIGFADEA
+1004 NAIAAIGFADEE

-1027 ANGSFNPSSRVKNAL
+1027 ANGSFKPGSSVKNAL
-1042 VINKPITVANG
+1042 VINKGITLGNDAKIILDPAAKSDVTAGGVAVAN
-1053 ANISLGPNVDPNG
+1053 
-1066 NTGSLAVNVAKGA
+1066 GA

-1092 TGAKDQVAINVAGSD
+1092 TGAKDQVAITVQNG
-1107 KKIDIDAGTPVLL
+1107 KTIDIAADTPVLL
-1120 AGKFTAADKDLKLF
+1120 AGKFTAADQNLKLF
-1134 SGGKLTNEVKGQSVN
+1134 SGGTLANEVKGQSVN
-1149 GMLTFTVGTDGN
+1149 GMLKFTVGTNGQVD
-1161 VAEIKLDY
+1161 EIRLDAD
-1169 EKLQSQMAKTSGPVR
+1169 KLQSQMANTSAPVR

-1191 GDDSAKYVTSGLGYD
+1191 GKDSANYVTSGLGYD
-1206 YLHDVATTSVT
+1206 YLHEMATTSVT

-1310 NGNMRF
+1310 NGNIRF

-1352 FGSLAVVGDASFNVI
+1352 FGSLDVVGDASFNVI
-1367 SHEVKGASGSKDF
+1367 SHDVKGASGSKDF

-1389 TAVTLGVTG
+1389 TAVTLGLTG

-1479 DVNSSVRFDGVKVN
+1479 EVNSSVRFDGVKVN

>member
-42 ANAAEDTALD
+42 ANAASGDVNLE
-52 SADEWKA
+52 SGEWEQAFKD
-59 ALTAGNGTVTI
+59 GNGTVTI

-85 ITLTGSTGSGTSLD
+85 ITLAGSTGSGTSLE
-99 LGKNQQLVVGDSEAA
+99 LGKNQQLVVGDSLAA
-114 TNVIKAGDSN
+114 DNKISAGSG
-124 DHKIN
+124 KGSKLEIT
-129 IKGEGTLKI
+129 GEGTLKI

-149 LTLDGASGSVVV
+149 LTLDGASGSVLVE
-161 QVDKVE
+161 VDKVE
-167 VQSDLIVKTGANNS
+167 VQSDLIVKTGADDS

-197 FTAGAKPEGLASIKL
+197 FTAGSQPEGLASITL
-212 GDAAGSGDAT
+212 GDATGSGDAT
-222 IDAREITINK
+222 IGAREITINK
-232 DGNITLAAL
+232 DGKITLAAI
-241 NGTKNQDYGTDLD
+241 NGAQSADYGTDLD
-254 GELLNVNGGILS
+254 GELLNINGGILS
-266 FGYTAAAAGDVHPSA
+266 FGSTAAAAGAVQPSA
-281 CVNVGKI
+281 WVNVGKI
-288 NINNGGILSVAKG
+288 NINNGGILSVTKG
-301 VRGSLD
+301 VTGALD
-307 PADGGEGIVNVNDG
+307 PADGGEGIVNVNNG
-321 AHVVIGGTLG
+321 SYIVIGGTLKVDSG
-331 LYAGTMRV
+331 RMIV
-339 SEGATLAASNADGML
+339 SDGATLAAS
-354 YVGDAD
+354 DAEGTLLIGGPNHGESD
-360 HKGDDIAVVELSS
+360 HAVVELSS

-387 AIKYKDET
+387 AIKYKDES

-421 IQLTDS
+421 IQLTDT

-435 FKFGADAG
+435 FKFGTDAG
-443 SIQVVAANNGI
+443 SIQVAGDQNGI

-468 LTNATGLKVEASN
+468 LTNATDLKVEASN
-481 LTLGAT
+481 LTLGAS
-487 DFNGSNNLG
+487 DFNGNNSLG

-502 ENVTLVNNSGTKTFT
+502 ENVTLVNNSGSKTFT

-532 NGSVTVDGGKLV
+532 NGSVTVDGGKIV
-544 IEGGTY
+544 IEGGAY
-550 TANSDVILKSKGSG
+550 TANSDVILKSINSPGFKGAS
-564 FSGDTLNVES
+564 LNVES

-592 KAVIEDGVLDLRN
+592 TAIIEDGVLDLRN

-611 AADTIEL
+611 ATGTIEL

-625 VDGSKFITKPGD
+625 VDGSKFITKAGD
-637 EVKFDETK
+637 AVTFDTAK
-645 FAANAVTGDAMSTM
+645 FAEKAVTGNAMSTM

-672 EDLVSK
+672 EDLVTK
-678 TQFGGSFA
+678 TGFSGSFT

-706 AGTPDSVYGN
+706 SGTPDSVYGN
-716 TVMTVGDKAIQKTYS
+716 TVMTVGADAIKKTYS
-731 FGAVKLAQSATKL
+731 FGAVKLAQGAAKL

-777 VHLATEDSGLKLVGT
+777 VHLATKDSGLKLVGT
-792 GKVGNITADAIPSS
+792 GKVGNITAAAIPNPPNTARES
-806 GADERERGMLLIG
+806 GLLLIG

-830 VTGNIGATDAL
+830 VTGNIGATEAI

-866 VTQGATLN
+866 VTQGASLN
-874 APKATITVTKKNS
+874 APNATITLARKNNVTTE
-887 DNSAGG
+887 D
-893 ENYAELEVLGSLTA
+893 YAEFEVLGSLTA
-907 KNLNLDYKADANDAG
+907 KNLNLAFKADTDS
-922 AHIVAGGA
+922 AHVVAGGA
-930 TLKLSGT
+930 TLKLSG
-937 LTLGNNVK
+937 K
-945 LNIGSDDTN
+945 LSLVDGVELAIGSDDTN

-960 IADTLDMDT
+960 IADTLDLP
-969 SGSIFVDPP
+969 SGAGIFVDPP
-978 YGKKASALIINK
+978 YGKKASALIINDLK
-990 LTDNEVKGKLTVGQ
+990 EGKIKGELGVGQ

-1027 ANGSFNPSSRVKNAL
+1027 ANGSFNPGSSVKNAL
-1042 VINKPITVANG
+1042 VINKGIILDQNAKIILDPAAKASVDAGGVA
-1053 ANISLGPNVDPNG
+1053 
-1066 NTGSLAVNVAKGA
+1066 VAKGA
-1079 GLIITDAALTNPT
+1079 GLIITDAALTDPT
-1092 TGAKDQVAINVAGSD
+1092 TGAKDKVAITVQSG
-1107 KKIDIDAGTPVLL
+1107 KKIDIDAGTPILL

-1149 GMLTFTVGTDGN
+1149 GMLTFTVRENGQVD
-1161 VAEIKLDY
+1161 EIKLDY

-1206 YLHDVATTSVT
+1206 YLHDVATTSVN

-1289 QGASYGAD
+1289 QGATYGAD

-1435 KTDFD
+1435 QTDFD

-1544 MF
+1544 KF

>member
-42 ANAAEDTALD
+42 ANAAVDTALE
-52 SADEWKA
+52 SADEWNA
-59 ALTAGNGTVTI
+59 ALTAGNGTITI

-85 ITLTGSTGSGTSLD
+85 ITLAGSTGSGTSLE
-99 LGKNQQLVVGDSEAA
+99 LGKNQQLVVGDSLASGN
-114 TNVIKAGDSN
+114 TISAGTAKGDKL
-124 DHKIN
+124 KIT
-129 IKGEGTLKI
+129 GEGTLKI
-138 AGTNKGGKSYG
+138 AGTSKGDKNTYG
-149 LTLDGASGSVVV
+149 LTLDGASGSVFV

-167 VQSDLIVKTGANNS
+167 VQSDLFIKTGADNDAS
-181 AHAVLLAN
+181 AVLLAN
-189 SVVVGDGK
+189 SIVVGDGK
-197 FTAGAKPEGLASIKL
+197 FTAGAADKVEGLAYISL

-232 DGNITLAAL
+232 DGKITLAAI
-241 NGTKNQDYGTDLD
+241 NDQGSGNDTDLD

-266 FGYTAAAAGDVHPSA
+266 FGSTAGGDDASA
-281 CVNVGKI
+281 SVNVGKI
-288 NINNGGILSVAKG
+288 NINNGGILSVAKN
-301 VRGSLD
+301 VRGSLN

-339 SEGATLAASNADGML
+339 SEGATLAASDAEGML
-354 YVGDAD
+354 YVGDAG

-373 KKLASFLSGKEGNV
+373 KKLASFLTGKVGT
-387 AIKYKDET
+387 AALKYKDES
-395 KIFDNDAANDLAN
+395 KIFDTDATNDLAN
-408 ATTGKVNLQNSGT
+408 AATGKVNLQNGGT
-421 IQLTDS
+421 IKLTDS
-427 ANVDLATA
+427 ANVDVAQFTFNATQATA
-435 FKFGADAG
+435 GQIFAEG
-443 SIQVVAANNGI
+443 GI
-454 TGTIKGQNLTVSKS
+454 LAGQNLTVSKA
-468 LTNATGLKVEASN
+468 LANASGIEVAAKN
-481 LTLGAT
+481 LTLGSA
-487 DFNGSNNLG
+487 DFDGSTALG
-496 VHHFNA
+496 AGNFWA
-502 ENVTLVNNSGTKTFT
+502 ENVTFVKNKGGEDFSF
-517 LKDGLFLESEGTGNI
+517 KDSLYLENAGAGSITGHVDI
-532 NGSVTVDGGKLV
+532 DGGKIV
-544 IEGGTY
+544 IESGKY
-550 TANSDVILKSKGSG
+550 TANGNVILTDSGSG
-564 FSGDTLNVES
+564 TES
-574 AASALKVNGKFET
+574 ALYVKNAASALKVNGLFET

-592 KAVIEDGVLDLRN
+592 TAIIEDGVLDLRN
-605 ASALKV
+605 ASALDVK
-611 AADTIEL
+611 AGTIEL

-625 VDGSKFITKPGD
+625 VDGTKFITKSD
-637 EVKFDETK
+637 DAVTFDANK
-645 FAANAVTGDAMSTM
+645 FAADAVSGDAMSTM

-665 SLTMKQY
+665 SLTMAQY
-672 EDLVSK
+672 KDLVTK
-678 TQFGGSFA
+678 TGFSGSFT

-706 AGTPDSVYGN
+706 SGTPDSVYGN
-716 TVMTVGDKAIQKTYS
+716 TVMTVGADAIKKTYS
-731 FGAVKLAQSATKL
+731 FGAVKLAQGANKL
-744 TIGDTADGVVKLTNA
+744 TIGEGSTDGVVKLTNA
-759 NLSSKG
+759 NLSANG
-765 FFVETNDGKAGD
+765 NFVETAAGNTGD
-777 VHLATEDSGLKLVGT
+777 VHLDTKDSGLKLVGT
-792 GKVGNITADAIPSS
+792 GKVGNITAAAIPNPPNTARES
-806 GADERERGMLLIG
+806 GLLLIG

-854 VDGTNIYLRHLY
+854 VEGTNIDLRHLY

-874 APKATITVTKKNS
+874 APEATITLNRKNQV
-887 DNSAGG
+887 AT
-893 ENYAELEVLGSLTA
+893 ENYAEFEVLGSLTA
-907 KNLNLDYKADANDAG
+907 KNLNLAYKADADS
-922 AHIVAGGA
+922 AHVVAGGA
-930 TLKLSGT
+930 TLKLTGE
-937 LTLGNNVK
+937 LK
-945 LNIGSDDTN
+945 LAQDVNLAIGSDDTN

-960 IADTLDMDT
+960 IADTLDLP
-969 SGSIFVDPP
+969 SGAGIFVDPP
-978 YGKKASALIINK
+978 YGKKASALIINDLK
-990 LTDNEVKGKLTVGQ
+990 DGQIKGELGVGQ
-1004 NAITAIGFADEA
+1004 NAITAIGFADKA

-1027 ANGSFNPSSRVKNAL
+1027 ANGSFNPGSSVKNAL
-1042 VINKPITVANG
+1042 VINKGITLGNDAKIILDPAAKSDVTAGGVA
-1053 ANISLGPNVDPNG
+1053 
-1066 NTGSLAVNVAKGA
+1066 VAKGA

-1092 TGAKDQVAINVAGSD
+1092 TGAKDQVAITVGSG
-1107 KKIDIDAGTPVLL
+1107 KTIDIDADTPVLL
-1120 AGKFTAADKDLKLF
+1120 AGKFTAADQNLKLF
-1134 SGGKLTNEVKGQSVN
+1134 SGATLTNEVKGQSVN

-1161 VAEIKLDY
+1161 VAEIRLDLG
-1169 EKLQSQMAKTSGPVR
+1169 KLQSQMANTSGPVR

-1191 GDDSAKYVTSGLGYD
+1191 GKYSANYVTSGLGYD
-1206 YLHDVATTSVT
+1206 YLHDVASTSFT

-1289 QGASYGAD
+1289 QGATYGAD